1 MAFTVQREQRNHDFA
16 QAGRRA
22 RSMLEQDKK
31 TIEAEEQRAKEYAQ
45 KPVTKPISEPVPQK
59 KKENIS
65 FWEKLLSAFGDA
77 GYSADTTTPLAMTN
91 QAITDDYRKSNMQ
104 ESKTAE
110 AGGNIVKSA
119 AKSAES
125 AYENAAG
132 TFLNKRSGTQIMGV
146 TVADNAVSQ
155 EDKDKADAARKRN
168 QESIYAKADK
178 AAAAAAEASE
188 KAKDNLGG
196 SKAAGAFVDIA
207 SGGLQLGADMAL
219 NALLPG
225 AGLANMGLRSYGSG
239 SREARLDGAS
249 EGEQVAYGAAAAAVD
264 VLTEKIFDVGKLF
277 GGGAADDVAEKLI
290 GKLAK
295 TDAGRSVLRAL
306 TNAVGEGAEEAVAD
320 ILNPAIRTIY
330 DKGAAVKSSYTT
342 AEGAKEMLA
351 QSAYDAMIGA
361 ALSTFGTAA
370 GIVKGID
377 AQKNAALRAGE
388 PAANVN
394 AEASAKPADAE
405 TIAAEAQADAAPVE
419 TAQDAPAAQ
428 EENAAPADIRETG
441 LETRIAGIKGNDT
454 ASVGNA
460 STAMENTLW
469 MRRGTQSEPGWGE
482 TYGTAQEAFNE
493 AMKRI
498 DSGLFS
504 AMEKAVNE
512 AERGINAKENLR
524 LISTMI
530 SAAEFVRHYD
540 VSPAAAATVIINSYH
555 NDALDSI
562 RDRRGDLTD
571 YALEQMRSIDNA
583 VESYGSNPV
592 SENDLSVAQNAEYP
606 GNAEDATGMR
616 EPAQNP
622 TQERATEAG
631 QSTERDANR
640 QPQEYTPEDHID
652 NRSDEYIAK
661 RSTKSFQYNHPELH
675 EHFERVAEDLAPMIY
690 GSMRSDRYKR
700 GKGTITNNSR
710 VVQDVIDKTGLSRP
724 EILRALD
731 AIIKDN
737 GAENYADAKRVEKA
751 LDSLLV
757 DGYTKPNGEY
767 VAPDAAYMEAKSQ
780 ISGGT
785 DPYSWEYYRD
795 NDLSLLLGEIT
806 EEESY
811 NDWRAERDARE
822 AAKAAQEQSQNSDN
836 FADVQQRETETDAG
850 QRGTLPEGQG
860 AKSAEFGYDEA
871 KTQARSLKN
880 LFEKGDRE
888 KLGLTEQDLSHKVEH
903 DAEAEAKA
911 QERFESDYEGE
922 KADLFGEKRDWDKT
936 DTLLADKIM
945 GAELDKAHKSGS
957 MDDYAEVARLVKRWY
972 AQGTDVGQVMQ
983 MRQVLSKS
991 PKLMEAEAIEL
1002 LMDEKRT
1009 RKMSDEQRKKI
1020 LDSVSQNAERL
1031 LSIEKGDVDGVVDLI
1046 KDMSMERR
1054 TNSLWSNKMG
1064 RTMEKALEQA
1074 KKLPDGE
1081 SFLRDI
1087 AASQVR
1093 GIAYDYAKPS
1103 VLEQIKT
1110 YRYLSMLSKPATPA
1124 RNLIGNMVYDP
1135 VEAVSNNI
1143 GVGLDMLLSKCT
1155 GTRSVAVDMS
1165 YLSKAKRKGM
1175 GEARLKSYIEM
1186 GLDASVS
1193 NARGKYGTGGSRSYK
1208 MTGNFLE
1215 RFLSTWEKYSNYA
1228 MVTTDQMQK
1237 GGIQAEA
1244 QRGIDE
1250 LEAKGKVA
1258 KGALD
1263 GRAEETARERTFQND
1278 SKLAQA
1284 TGVVRRGLN
1293 VFSIKDKRGGR
1304 FGVGDLILPF
1314 TNVPGNIASA
1324 AIQYSPAGFINA
1336 GAEVVKVLHKAKA
1349 GTLTAAEQAKAVT
1362 DFGRAF
1368 NGTMG
1373 IALFAVLAGAG
1384 VMNVAGDDDKDKE
1397 ALEKSEGVS
1406 GTQLNLSA
1414 LNRWIAGESTE
1425 WRDGDDLV
1433 SIGFLDPINAQMTYG
1448 ALLADCYEEDG
1459 KITFGDVT
1467 RENLS
1472 SIYQSVMDLPA
1483 MSQFQEIENSLKYS
1497 KADNDGG
1504 KLADATLRYGA
1515 SQVTSFIP
1523 NVVSGVAQ
1531 GIDGTVRDTYNGDT
1545 VWENSLNAMKSKI
1558 PWLRETLP
1566 AALDNWGQ
1574 EKKYT
1579 GTAAENFLNATLN
1592 PGSVTKY
1599 RTSAVNQELY
1609 RLDSL
1614 NIDVKYPEKKTP
1626 SDVSRNG
1633 KKVTLNQDEKRQY
1646 QMAYGQTAYD
1656 NIQKVIQSS
1665 VYKQSSD
1672 AEKAAAIQNLLKVAT
1687 AAGKKKAKLDG
1698 SDTPSWTTKSSGSVA
1713 DNAVYRAKLGTAKDT
1728 LPADARDRNGDV
1740 MQAIIKTV
1748 VGKRGGS
1755 DQLALNVMAQEIE
1768 SGTLAKVE
1776 TAYNGGYELKQIVD
1790 FYQAMY
1796 AKKPGTSQKKY
1807 KKPDLYVWAMQNGY
1821 TAKQFNQLWN
1831 LFGKTKK

>member
-1 MAFTVQREQRNHDFA
+1 MASEFLKQYAKSSREKIDREYGKKA
-16 QAGRRA
+16 YGG
-22 RSMLEQDKK
+22 SKYKMDKVWGQ
-31 TIEAEEQRAKEYAQ
+31 TATQETAAKQ
-45 KPVTKPISEPVPQK
+45 KPVTEPISEPVPQK

-65 FWEKLLSAFGDA
+65 FWEKLLNAFGDA
-77 GYSADTTTPLAMTN
+77 GYSADTTTPLALTN
-91 QAITDDYRKSNMQ
+91 QAISDDYRESNMQ

-110 AGGNIVKSA
+110 TGGNIAKSA
-119 AKSAES
+119 VKSAES

-146 TVADNAVSQ
+146 TVADNAVPQ
-155 EDKDKADAARKRN
+155 EDKDKAEAARKRN

-277 GGGAADDVAEKLI
+277 GGGAADDVAEKLV

-295 TDAGRSVLRAL
+295 TDAGRSVVRAL

-320 ILNPAIRTIY
+320 ILNPAIRAIY
-330 DKGAAVKSSYTT
+330 DKGAAAKSSYTT

-370 GIVKGID
+370 GIAKGID

-394 AEASAKPADAE
+394 AEASAKPAEAE
-405 TIAAEAQADAAPVE
+405 NIAAEAQAEAAPVE

-428 EENAAPADIRETG
+428 EKPQENSTLRMVEEAAG
-441 LETRIAGIKGNDT
+441 L
-454 ASVGNA
+454 
-460 STAMENTLW
+460 
-469 MRRGTQSEPGWGE
+469 
-482 TYGTAQEAFNE
+482 
-493 AMKRI
+493 
-498 DSGLFS
+498 
-504 AMEKAVNE
+504 
-512 AERGINAKENLR
+512 
-524 LISTMI
+524 
-530 SAAEFVRHYD
+530 
-540 VSPAAAATVIINSYH
+540 
-555 NDALDSI
+555 
-562 RDRRGDLTD
+562 
-571 YALEQMRSIDNA
+571 
-583 VESYGSNPV
+583 
-592 SENDLSVAQNAEYP
+592 
-606 GNAEDATGMR
+606 R
-616 EPAQNP
+616 EPAQSP
-622 TQERATEAG
+622 ARERATEAG
-631 QSTERDANR
+631 RSEERDANR

-652 NRSDEYIAK
+652 NRTDEYVAK

-675 EHFERVAEDLAPMIY
+675 EHFERVAEDLTTMIY
-690 GSMRSDRYKR
+690 GSMQSDRHKR
-700 GKGTITNNSR
+700 GEGTITNNSR
-710 VVQDVIDKTGLSRP
+710 VVQHVIDKTDLSRP

-737 GAENYADAKRVEKA
+737 GAENYANAKRVEKA

-767 VAPDAAYMEAKSQ
+767 AAPDAAYMEAKSQ

-795 NDLSLLLGEIT
+795 NGLSLMLGEIT
-806 EEESY
+806 EEEAY
-811 NDWRAERDARE
+811 NDWRAQHDARE
-822 AAKAAQEQSQNSDN
+822 AAKAAQEQSQKTGEIVNESAENAVESQNSDN

-860 AKSAEFGYDEA
+860 AKSAEFGYAEAQTQTRSTDGVLTDDEHA
-871 KTQARSLKN
+871 MEGLRP
-880 LFEKGDRE
+880 EDR
-888 KLGLTEQDLSHKVEH
+888 THKVNH
-903 DAEAEAKA
+903 DEEVNAKA

-922 KADLFGEKRDWDKT
+922 KADLFGEKQDWNDT
-936 DTLLADKIM
+936 DTVL
-945 GAELDKAHKSGS
+945 AHKIIVKEVAKARESGS
-957 MDDYAEVARLVKRWY
+957 KDAYAEVAKLMKEWD
-972 AQGTDVGQVMQ
+972 AHGTEAGQAL
-983 MRQVLSKS
+983 RQRRQLASD
-991 PKLMEAEAIEL
+991 PALMEADAIQL
-1002 LMDEKRT
+1002 LNDSERT

-1020 LDSVSQNAERL
+1020 LDSVSQNAEKLR
-1031 LSIEKGDVDGVVDLI
+1031 SIEKGDVDGVVDLI
-1046 KDMSMERR
+1046 KDMSTERR
-1054 TNSLWSNKMG
+1054 TNGLWSNKMG

-1074 KKLPDGE
+1074 KKLPGGE
-1081 SFLRDI
+1081 AFLRDV

-1103 VLEQIKT
+1103 TLEQIKT
-1110 YRYLSMLSKPATPA
+1110 YRYLSMLSKPATAA
-1124 RNLIGNMVYDP
+1124 RNLVGNMVYDP

-1143 GVGLDMLLSKCT
+1143 GVGLDMLLSKYT
-1155 GTRSVAVDMS
+1155 GTRSVAADKS

-1175 GEARLKSYIEM
+1175 GEATLKSYIET

-1193 NARGKYGTGGSRSYK
+1193 NAQGKYETGGSRSFK

-1228 MVTTDQMQK
+1228 MVTSDQMQK

-1244 QRGIDE
+1244 QRGIDA

-1263 GRAEETARERTFQND
+1263 GRAEETARERTFQNEG
-1278 SKLAQA
+1278 KLAQA
-1284 TGVVRRGLN
+1284 TGVVRRALN
-1293 VFSIKDKRGGR
+1293 VFSIKDKRGGS

-1336 GAEVVKVLHKAKA
+1336 GAEVVKVLNKAKA
-1349 GTLTAAEQAKAVT
+1349 GTLTASEQAKAVT

-1373 IALFAVLAGAG
+1373 IAFFAVLAGAG
-1384 VMNVAGDDDKDKE
+1384 IMNVAGDDDKDKE

-1425 WRDGDDLV
+1425 WRDGDDLI

-1448 ALLADCYEEDG
+1448 ALLADCYKDEG
-1459 KITFGDVT
+1459 LTFANVAGG
-1467 RENLS
+1467 NLES
-1472 SIYQSVMDLPA
+1472 AFQSVMDLPA

-1497 KADNDGG
+1497 KADTTGG
-1504 KLADATLRYGA
+1504 KLADATFRYGA
-1515 SQVTSFIP
+1515 SQATSFVP

-1531 GIDGTVRDTYNGDT
+1531 GVDGTVRDTYNGDT
-1545 VWENSLNAMKSKI
+1545 VWENSLSAMKSKI
-1558 PWLRETLP
+1558 PGLRETLP

-1609 RLDSL
+1609 RLGE
-1614 NIDVKYPEKKTP
+1614 NIDIKYPEKKAP
-1626 SDVSRNG
+1626 NSGNRDGEKVS
-1633 KKVTLNQDEKRQY
+1633 LDQDERRQY

-1656 NIQKVIQSS
+1656 NIQKVIRSS

-1672 AEKAAAIQNLLKVAT
+1672 AEKAAAIQNLLEVAT
-1687 AAGKKKAKLDG
+1687 SAGKKKAKLDG
-1698 SDTPSWTTKSSGSVA
+1698 GDTPAWTTKSTGTIGE
-1713 DNAVYRAKLGTAKDT
+1713 NAVYKAMLGTAKDA
-1728 LPADARDRNGDV
+1728 LPEDKRT
-1740 MQAIIKTV
+1740 KTGNV
-1748 VGKRGGS
+1748 LQSVLKTAGNKRGG
-1755 DQLALNVMAQEIE
+1755 DNLMLNIMAQQLSE
-1768 SGTLAKVE
+1768 GTQDKFE
-1776 TAYNGGYELKQIVD
+1776 TAYNGGYELKQIVN
-1790 FYQAMY
+1790 FYQAKY
-1796 AKKPGTSQKKY
+1796 ATKPGTSQRKY
-1807 KKPDLYVWAMQNGY
+1807 KKADLYAWAMQNGY
-1821 TAKQFNQLWN
+1821 TAKQFNQLWK
-1831 LFGKTKK
+1831 LFS

>member
-31 TIEAEEQRAKEYAQ
+31 TLEAEEQRAKEYAQ

-65 FWEKLLSAFGDA
+65 FWEKLLNAFGDA
-77 GYSADTTTPLAMTN
+77 GYSADTTTPLALTN
-91 QAITDDYRKSNMQ
+91 QAITDDYRESNMQ

-110 AGGNIVKSA
+110 AGGNIAKSA

-146 TVADNAVSQ
+146 TVADNAVPQ
-155 EDKDKADAARKRN
+155 EDKDKAEAARQRN
-168 QESIYAKADK
+168 QKNIYAKADK

-188 KAKDNLGG
+188 KAKENLGG

-225 AGLANMGLRSYGSG
+225 AGLVNMGLRSYGSG

-295 TDAGRSVLRAL
+295 TDAGRSVVRAL

-320 ILNPAIRTIY
+320 ILNPAIRAIY
-330 DKGAAVKSSYTT
+330 DNGEAAKKNYTT

-377 AQKNAALRAGE
+377 AQKNSALRAGE
-388 PAANVN
+388 PAASVN
-394 AEASAKPADAE
+394 AEASAKPAEAE
-405 TIAAEAQADAAPVE
+405 TIAAEAQAEAAPVE
-419 TAQDAPAAQ
+419 TTQAEDSQATVRTLLKKGIISNSEANRVLADA
-428 EENAAPADIRETG
+428 G
-441 LETRIAGIKGNDT
+441 LRAEFERQT
-454 ASVGNA
+454 
-460 STAMENTLW
+460 
-469 MRRGTQSEPGWGE
+469 GE
-482 TYGTAQEAFNE
+482 TLTGTKSDQRAQI
-493 AMKRI
+493 KRVALTQNI
-498 DSGLFS
+498 TGETAKSEEQSQKTG
-504 AMEKAVNE
+504 EIVNE
-512 AERGINAKENLR
+512 SAE
-524 LISTMI
+524 
-530 SAAEFVRHYD
+530 
-540 VSPAAAATVIINSYH
+540 
-555 NDALDSI
+555 
-562 RDRRGDLTD
+562 
-571 YALEQMRSIDNA
+571 NA
-583 VESYGSNPV
+583 VE
-592 SENDLSVAQNAEYP
+592 AQ
-606 GNAEDATGMR
+606 
-616 EPAQNP
+616 
-622 TQERATEAG
+622 
-631 QSTERDANR
+631 
-640 QPQEYTPEDHID
+640 
-652 NRSDEYIAK
+652 K
-661 RSTKSFQYNHPELH
+661 
-675 EHFERVAEDLAPMIY
+675 
-690 GSMRSDRYKR
+690 
-700 GKGTITNNSR
+700 
-710 VVQDVIDKTGLSRP
+710 
-724 EILRALD
+724 
-731 AIIKDN
+731 
-737 GAENYADAKRVEKA
+737 
-751 LDSLLV
+751 
-757 DGYTKPNGEY
+757 
-767 VAPDAAYMEAKSQ
+767 
-780 ISGGT
+780 
-785 DPYSWEYYRD
+785 
-795 NDLSLLLGEIT
+795 
-806 EEESY
+806 
-811 NDWRAERDARE
+811 
-822 AAKAAQEQSQNSDN
+822 SDN

-880 LFEKGDRE
+880 LFEKGDLK

-957 MDDYAEVARLVKRWY
+957 MEDYAEVARLVKRWY

-991 PKLMEAEAIEL
+991 PKLMEAAAIEL

-1009 RKMSDEQRKKI
+1009 RKMTAEKRKEL
-1020 LDSVSQNAERL
+1020 LDAVTENANRLKDIPEGDTAEVVS
-1031 LSIEKGDVDGVVDLI
+1031 LI
-1046 KDMSMERR
+1046 KDLSSIRKTNGMWFGGVERR
-1054 TNSLWSNKMG
+1054 MSKAMNGALDYAAG
-1064 RTMEKALEQA
+1064 MEG
-1074 KKLPDGE
+1074 GE
-1081 SFLRDI
+1081 AFLREI
-1087 AASQVR
+1087 AATQIVN
-1093 GIAYDYAKPS
+1093 IARDYALPS
-1103 VLEQIKT
+1103 HLERLKT
-1110 YRYLSMLSKPATPA
+1110 WRYLSMLSKPATAA
-1124 RNLIGNMVYDP
+1124 RNYVGNNVMNVVD
-1135 VEAVSNNI
+1135 ATSQNC
-1143 GVGLDMLLSKCT
+1143 GVPLDMLLSRYT
-1155 GTRSVAVDMS
+1155 GVRAVPFDKG
-1165 YLSKAKRKGM
+1165 LAGKDRKKGADDA
-1175 GEARLKSYIEM
+1175 GIKSFIEV
-1186 GLDASVS
+1186 GLDADTS
-1193 NARGKYGTGGSRSYK
+1193 GSRSKMETKTGRTNK
-1208 MTGNFLE
+1208 MTGNFIE
-1215 RFLSTWEKYSNYA
+1215 RLVSTFEKYSNYA
-1228 MVTTDQMQK
+1228 MVTTDQRQK
-1237 GGIQAEA
+1237 GGIEAEA
-1244 QRGIDE
+1244 QRGIRE
-1250 LEAKGKVA
+1250 LERAGKVN

-1263 GRAEETARERTFQND
+1263 SRPQELAKERTFQND
-1278 SKLAQA
+1278 SKIAQA
-1284 TGVVRRGLN
+1284 TGIVRRGLN
-1293 VFSIKDKRGGR
+1293 VFSIKDKRGGS
-1304 FGVGDLILPF
+1304 FGAGDINLPF
-1314 TNVPGNIASA
+1314 TSVPGNIADMA
-1324 AIQYSPAGFINA
+1324 FQYSPFGFIRA
-1336 GAEVVKVLHKAKA
+1336 GAEITNVISRIKGAQLTAEERESVQNKLERAYKRAESGELTKEEHAALWRDVASVIRKSSGVELTPKQRDSLKKAVDQYLTHAQNGAKAQCEAAVSEMANLLAKAKA
-1349 GTLTAAEQAKAVT
+1349 GALTAPEQAKAVT

-1373 IALFAVLAGAG
+1373 IAFFAVLAGAG
-1384 VMNVAGDDDKDKE
+1384 IMKVAGDDDKDKE
-1397 ALEKSEGVS
+1397 ALEKSEGVT
-1406 GTQLNLSA
+1406 GTQLNTSA
-1414 LNRWIAGESTE
+1414 LVRLISGGSAKWQ
-1425 WRDGDDLV
+1425 DGDTLV

-1459 KITFGDVT
+1459 KITFVDVT

-1472 SIYQSVMDLPA
+1472 SIYQSVMDLPV
-1483 MSQFQEIENSLKYS
+1483 MSQFQEIENSIKYS

-1504 KLADATLRYGA
+1504 KLADAALRYGA
-1515 SQVTSFIP
+1515 SQATSFIP
-1523 NVVSGVAQ
+1523 NIVSGVAQ
-1531 GIDGTVRDTYNGDT
+1531 GVDGTVRDTYNGDT
-1545 VWENSLNAMKSKI
+1545 TWENGLNAMKSKI

-1599 RTSAVNQELY
+1599 RTSDVNQELY

-1672 AEKAAAIQNLLKVAT
+1672 AEKAAAIQNLLEVAT

-1698 SDTPSWTTKSSGSVA
+1698 GETPSWTTKSDGSVA

-1755 DQLALNVMAQEIE
+1755 DQLALNVMAQQLKD
-1768 SGTLAKVE
+1768 GTQEKVE

-1790 FYQAMY
+1790 FYQKKY

-1807 KKPDLYVWAMQNGY
+1807 KKEDLYAWAMQNGY
-1821 TAKQFNQLWN
+1821 TAKQFNQLWK
-1831 LFGKTKK
+1831 LFPG

>member
-1 MAFTVQREQRNHDFA
+1 MASDFLKQYAKSSREKIDREYGKKAYGGSKYKMDKVWGQTA
-16 QAGRRA
+16 T
-22 RSMLEQDKK
+22 QD
-31 TIEAEEQRAKEYAQ
+31 TAAKQ

-65 FWEKLLSAFGDA
+65 FWEKLLNAFGDA
-77 GYSADTTTPLAMTN
+77 GYSADTTTPLALTN
-91 QAITDDYRKSNMQ
+91 QAISDDYRKSNMQ

-110 AGGNIVKSA
+110 AGGNI
-119 AKSAES
+119 AKSAYEGAKS

-146 TVADNAVSQ
+146 TVADNAVPQ
-155 EDKDKADAARKRN
+155 EDKDKAEAARKRN

-225 AGLANMGLRSYGSG
+225 VGLANMGLRSYGSG

-295 TDAGRSVLRAL
+295 TDAGRSVVRAL

-320 ILNPAIRTIY
+320 ILNPAIRAIY
-330 DKGAAVKSSYTT
+330 DKGAAAKSSYTT

-361 ALSTFGTAA
+361 VLSTFGTAA
-370 GIVKGID
+370 GIAKGID

-388 PAANVN
+388 PAASVN
-394 AEASAKPADAE
+394 AEASAKPAEAE
-405 TIAAEAQADAAPVE
+405 NIAAEAQAEAAPVE
-419 TAQDAPAAQ
+419 TAQVEDSQATVRTLLKKGIISNSEANRVLADA
-428 EENAAPADIRETG
+428 G
-441 LETRIAGIKGNDT
+441 LRTEFERQT
-454 ASVGNA
+454 
-460 STAMENTLW
+460 
-469 MRRGTQSEPGWGE
+469 GE
-482 TYGTAQEAFNE
+482 TLTGTKADQRAQI
-493 AMKRI
+493 KRVALTQNI
-498 DSGLFS
+498 TGETAKSEEQSQKTG
-504 AMEKAVNE
+504 EIVNE
-512 AERGINAKENLR
+512 SAE
-524 LISTMI
+524 
-530 SAAEFVRHYD
+530 
-540 VSPAAAATVIINSYH
+540 
-555 NDALDSI
+555 
-562 RDRRGDLTD
+562 
-571 YALEQMRSIDNA
+571 NA
-583 VESYGSNPV
+583 VE
-592 SENDLSVAQNAEYP
+592 A
-606 GNAEDATGMR
+606 
-616 EPAQNP
+616 
-622 TQERATEAG
+622 
-631 QSTERDANR
+631 
-640 QPQEYTPEDHID
+640 
-652 NRSDEYIAK
+652 
-661 RSTKSFQYNHPELH
+661 
-675 EHFERVAEDLAPMIY
+675 
-690 GSMRSDRYKR
+690 
-700 GKGTITNNSR
+700 
-710 VVQDVIDKTGLSRP
+710 
-724 EILRALD
+724 
-731 AIIKDN
+731 
-737 GAENYADAKRVEKA
+737 
-751 LDSLLV
+751 
-757 DGYTKPNGEY
+757 
-767 VAPDAAYMEAKSQ
+767 
-780 ISGGT
+780 
-785 DPYSWEYYRD
+785 
-795 NDLSLLLGEIT
+795 
-806 EEESY
+806 
-811 NDWRAERDARE
+811 
-822 AAKAAQEQSQNSDN
+822 QNSDN
-836 FADVQQRETETDAG
+836 FADVQQREAETDAG

-871 KTQARSLKN
+871 RTQTHSTDGVLTDDERAMQGLRP
-880 LFEKGDRE
+880 EDR
-888 KLGLTEQDLSHKVEH
+888 THKVNH
-903 DAEAEAKA
+903 DEEVNAKA

-922 KADLFGEKRDWDKT
+922 KADLFGTKQDWDDT
-936 DTLLADKIM
+936 DTVL
-945 GAELDKAHKSGS
+945 AHKIIVKEVAKARESGS
-957 MDDYAEVARLVKRWY
+957 KDAYAEVAKLMKEWD
-972 AQGTDVGQVMQ
+972 AHGTEAGQAL
-983 MRQVLSKS
+983 RQRRQFASD
-991 PKLMEAEAIEL
+991 PALMEADAIQL
-1002 LMDEKRT
+1002 LSDSERT

-1020 LDSVSQNAERL
+1020 LDSVSQNAEKLRSL
-1031 LSIEKGDVDGVVDLI
+1031 EKGDVDGVVDLI
-1046 KDMSMERR
+1046 KGMSTERR
-1054 TNSLWSNKMG
+1054 TNGLWSNKMG

-1074 KKLPDGE
+1074 KKLPGGE
-1081 SFLRDI
+1081 AFLRDV

-1103 VLEQIKT
+1103 TLEQIKA
-1110 YRYLSMLSKPATPA
+1110 YRYLSMLSKPATPG
-1124 RNLIGNMVYDP
+1124 RNLVGNMVYDP

-1143 GVGLDMLLSKCT
+1143 GVGLDMLLSKYT
-1155 GTRSVAVDMS
+1155 GTRSVAADKS
-1165 YLSKAKRKGM
+1165 YFSKTKRKGM
-1175 GEARLKSYIEM
+1175 GEATLKSYIET

-1193 NARGKYGTGGSRSYK
+1193 NAQGKYETGGSRSFK

-1244 QRGIDE
+1244 QRGIDA

-1263 GRAEETARERTFQND
+1263 GRAEEIARERTFQNEG
-1278 SKLAQA
+1278 KLAQA
-1284 TGVVRRGLN
+1284 TGVVRRALN
-1293 VFSIKDKRGGR
+1293 VFSIKDKRGGS

-1336 GAEVVKVLHKAKA
+1336 GAEVVKVLNKAKA
-1349 GTLTAAEQAKAVT
+1349 GTLTASEQAKAVT

-1373 IALFAVLAGAG
+1373 IAFFAVLAGAG
-1384 VMNVAGDDDKDKE
+1384 IMNVAGDDDKDKE

-1448 ALLADCYEEDG
+1448 ALLADCYKDEG
-1459 KITFGDVT
+1459 LTFANVAGG
-1467 RENLS
+1467 NLES
-1472 SIYQSVMDLPA
+1472 AFQSVMDLPA

-1497 KADNDGG
+1497 KADTTGG
-1504 KLADATLRYGA
+1504 KLADATFRYGA
-1515 SQVTSFIP
+1515 SQATSFVP

-1531 GIDGTVRDTYNGDT
+1531 GVDGTVRDTYNGDT
-1545 VWENSLNAMKSKI
+1545 VWENSLSAMKSKI
-1558 PWLRETLP
+1558 PGLRETLP

-1609 RLDSL
+1609 RLGE
-1614 NIDVKYPEKKTP
+1614 NIDIKYPEKKAP
-1626 SDVSRNG
+1626 NSGNRDGEKVS
-1633 KKVTLNQDEKRQY
+1633 LDQDERRQY

-1656 NIQKVIQSS
+1656 NIQKVIRSS

-1672 AEKAAAIQNLLKVAT
+1672 AEKAAAIQNLLEVAT
-1687 AAGKKKAKLDG
+1687 SAGKKKAKLDG
-1698 SDTPSWTTKSSGSVA
+1698 GDTPAWTTKSTGTIGE
-1713 DNAVYRAKLGTAKDT
+1713 NAVYKAMLGTAKDA
-1728 LPADARDRNGDV
+1728 LPEDKRT
-1740 MQAIIKTV
+1740 KTGNV
-1748 VGKRGGS
+1748 LQSVLKTAGNKRGG
-1755 DQLALNVMAQEIE
+1755 DNLMLNIMAQQLSE
-1768 SGTLAKVE
+1768 GTQDKFE

-1790 FYQAMY
+1790 FYQAKY
-1796 AKKPGTSQKKY
+1796 ATKPGTSQRKY
-1807 KKPDLYVWAMQNGY
+1807 KKADLYAWAMQNGY
-1821 TAKQFNQLWN
+1821 TAKQFNQLWK
-1831 LFGKTKK
+1831 LFS

>member
-1 MAFTVQREQRNHDFA
+1 MASEFLKQYAKSSREKIDREYGKKA
-16 QAGRRA
+16 YGG
-22 RSMLEQDKK
+22 SKYKMDKVWGQ
-31 TIEAEEQRAKEYAQ
+31 TATQETAAKQ
-45 KPVTKPISEPVPQK
+45 KPVTEPISEPVPQK

-65 FWEKLLSAFGDA
+65 FWEKLLNAFGDA
-77 GYSADTTTPLAMTN
+77 GYSADTTTPLALTN
-91 QAITDDYRKSNMQ
+91 QAISDDYRESNMQ

-110 AGGNIVKSA
+110 TGGNIAKSA
-119 AKSAES
+119 VKSAES

-146 TVADNAVSQ
+146 TVADNAVPQ
-155 EDKDKADAARKRN
+155 EDKDKAEAARKRN

-277 GGGAADDVAEKLI
+277 GGGAADDVAEKLV

-295 TDAGRSVLRAL
+295 TDAGRSVVRAL

-320 ILNPAIRTIY
+320 ILNPAIRAIY
-330 DKGAAVKSSYTT
+330 DKGAAAKSSYTT

-370 GIVKGID
+370 GIAKGID

-394 AEASAKPADAE
+394 AEASAKPAEAE
-405 TIAAEAQADAAPVE
+405 NIAAEAQAEAAPVE

-428 EENAAPADIRETG
+428 EKPQENSTLRMVEEAAG
-441 LETRIAGIKGNDT
+441 L
-454 ASVGNA
+454 
-460 STAMENTLW
+460 
-469 MRRGTQSEPGWGE
+469 
-482 TYGTAQEAFNE
+482 
-493 AMKRI
+493 
-498 DSGLFS
+498 
-504 AMEKAVNE
+504 
-512 AERGINAKENLR
+512 
-524 LISTMI
+524 
-530 SAAEFVRHYD
+530 
-540 VSPAAAATVIINSYH
+540 
-555 NDALDSI
+555 
-562 RDRRGDLTD
+562 
-571 YALEQMRSIDNA
+571 
-583 VESYGSNPV
+583 
-592 SENDLSVAQNAEYP
+592 
-606 GNAEDATGMR
+606 R
-616 EPAQNP
+616 EPAQSP
-622 TQERATEAG
+622 ARERATEAG
-631 QSTERDANR
+631 RSEERDANR

-652 NRSDEYIAK
+652 NRTDEYVAK
-661 RSTKSFQYNHPELH
+661 RSTKSFQYNRPELH
-675 EHFERVAEDLAPMIY
+675 EHFERVAEDLTTMIY
-690 GSMRSDRYKR
+690 GSMQSDRHKR
-700 GKGTITNNSR
+700 GEGTITNNSR
-710 VVQDVIDKTGLSRP
+710 VVQHVIDKTDLSRP

-737 GAENYADAKRVEKA
+737 GAENYANAKRVEKA

-767 VAPDAAYMEAKSQ
+767 AAPDAAYMEAKSQ

-785 DPYSWEYYRD
+785 DPYSREYYRD
-795 NDLSLLLGEIT
+795 NDLSLMLGEIT
-806 EEESY
+806 EEEAY
-811 NDWRAERDARE
+811 NDWRAQHDARE
-822 AAKAAQEQSQNSDN
+822 AAKAAQEQSQKTGEIVNESAENAVESQNSDN

-860 AKSAEFGYDEA
+860 AKSAEFGYAEAQTQTRSTDGVLTDDEHA
-871 KTQARSLKN
+871 MEGLRP
-880 LFEKGDRE
+880 EDR
-888 KLGLTEQDLSHKVEH
+888 THKVNH
-903 DAEAEAKA
+903 DEEVNAKA

-922 KADLFGEKRDWDKT
+922 KADLFGEKQDWNDT
-936 DTLLADKIM
+936 DTVL
-945 GAELDKAHKSGS
+945 AHKIIVKEVAKARESGS
-957 MDDYAEVARLVKRWY
+957 KDAYAEVAKLMKEWD
-972 AQGTDVGQVMQ
+972 AHGTEAGQAL
-983 MRQVLSKS
+983 RQRRQLASD
-991 PKLMEAEAIEL
+991 PALMEADAIQL
-1002 LMDEKRT
+1002 LNDSERT

-1020 LDSVSQNAERL
+1020 LDSVSQNAEKLR
-1031 LSIEKGDVDGVVDLI
+1031 SIEKGDVDGVVDLI
-1046 KDMSMERR
+1046 KDMSTERR
-1054 TNSLWSNKMG
+1054 TNGLWSNKMG

-1074 KKLPDGE
+1074 KKLPGGE
-1081 SFLRDI
+1081 AFLRDV

-1103 VLEQIKT
+1103 TLEQIKT
-1110 YRYLSMLSKPATPA
+1110 YRYLSMLSKPATAA
-1124 RNLIGNMVYDP
+1124 RNLVGNMVYDP

-1143 GVGLDMLLSKCT
+1143 GVGLDMLLSKYT
-1155 GTRSVAVDMS
+1155 GTRSVAADKS

-1175 GEARLKSYIEM
+1175 GEATLKSYIET

-1193 NARGKYGTGGSRSYK
+1193 NAQGKYETGGSRSFK

-1228 MVTTDQMQK
+1228 MVTSDQMQK

-1244 QRGIDE
+1244 QRGIDA

-1263 GRAEETARERTFQND
+1263 GRAEETARERTFQNEG
-1278 SKLAQA
+1278 KLAQA
-1284 TGVVRRGLN
+1284 TGVVRRALN
-1293 VFSIKDKRGGR
+1293 VFSIKDKRGGS

-1336 GAEVVKVLHKAKA
+1336 GAEVVKVLNKAKA
-1349 GTLTAAEQAKAVT
+1349 GTLTASEQAKAVT

-1373 IALFAVLAGAG
+1373 IAFFAVLAGAG
-1384 VMNVAGDDDKDKE
+1384 IMNVAGDDDKDKE

-1448 ALLADCYEEDG
+1448 ALLADCYKDEG
-1459 KITFGDVT
+1459 LTFANVAGG
-1467 RENLS
+1467 NLES
-1472 SIYQSVMDLPA
+1472 AFQSVMDLPA

-1497 KADNDGG
+1497 KADTTGG
-1504 KLADATLRYGA
+1504 KLADATFRYGA
-1515 SQVTSFIP
+1515 SQATSFVP

-1531 GIDGTVRDTYNGDT
+1531 GVDGTVRDTYNGDT
-1545 VWENSLNAMKSKI
+1545 VWENSLSAMKSKI
-1558 PWLRETLP
+1558 PGLRETLP

-1609 RLDSL
+1609 RLGE
-1614 NIDVKYPEKKTP
+1614 NIDIKYPEKKAP
-1626 SDVSRNG
+1626 NSGNRDGEKVS
-1633 KKVTLNQDEKRQY
+1633 LDQDERRQC

-1656 NIQKVIQSS
+1656 NIQKVIRSS

-1672 AEKAAAIQNLLKVAT
+1672 AEKAAAIQNLLEVAT
-1687 AAGKKKAKLDG
+1687 SAGKKKAKLDG
-1698 SDTPSWTTKSSGSVA
+1698 GDTPAWTTKSTGTIGE
-1713 DNAVYRAKLGTAKDT
+1713 NAVYKAMLGTAKDA
-1728 LPADARDRNGDV
+1728 LPEDKRT
-1740 MQAIIKTV
+1740 KTGNV
-1748 VGKRGGS
+1748 LQSVLKTAGNKRGG
-1755 DQLALNVMAQEIE
+1755 DNLMLNIMAQQLSE
-1768 SGTLAKVE
+1768 GTQDKFE

-1790 FYQAMY
+1790 FYQAKY
-1796 AKKPGTSQKKY
+1796 ATKPGTSQRKY
-1807 KKPDLYVWAMQNGY
+1807 KKADLYAWAMQNGY
-1821 TAKQFNQLWN
+1821 TAKQFNQLWK
-1831 LFGKTKK
+1831 LFS

>member
-1 MAFTVQREQRNHDFA
+1 MASDFLKQYAKSSREKIDREYGKKAYGGSKYKMDKVWGQTAA
-16 QAGRRA
+16 QDTA
-22 RSMLEQDKK
+22 
-31 TIEAEEQRAKEYAQ
+31 AEQ
-45 KPVTKPISEPVPQK
+45 KPVIEPISEPVPQK

-65 FWEKLLSAFGDA
+65 FWEKLLNAFGDA
-77 GYSADTTTPLAMTN
+77 GYSSDTTTPLALTN
-91 QAITDDYRKSNMQ
+91 QAITDDYRESNMQ

-110 AGGNIVKSA
+110 AGGNIAKSA
-119 AKSAES
+119 VKSAES

-155 EDKDKADAARKRN
+155 EDKDKAEAARKRN

-188 KAKDNLGG
+188 KAKENLGG

-306 TNAVGEGAEEAVAD
+306 TNAVGEGAEEAVSD
-320 ILNPAIRTIY
+320 ILNPAIRAIY
-330 DKGAAVKSSYTT
+330 DKGAAAKSSYTT

-370 GIVKGID
+370 GIAKGLD

-394 AEASAKPADAE
+394 AEARAKPAEAE
-405 TIAAEAQADAAPVE
+405 TIAAEAQAEAAPVE
-419 TAQDAPAAQ
+419 TTQAEDSQATVRALLKKGIISNSEANRVLADAGLRAEFERQTGETLTGTKSDQRAQIKRVALTQNITGETAKSEEQSQKTGEIVNGSA
-428 EENAAPADIRETG
+428 ENA
-441 LETRIAGIKGNDT
+441 
-454 ASVGNA
+454 V
-460 STAMENTLW
+460 
-469 MRRGTQSEPGWGE
+469 
-482 TYGTAQEAFNE
+482 
-493 AMKRI
+493 
-498 DSGLFS
+498 
-504 AMEKAVNE
+504 
-512 AERGINAKENLR
+512 
-524 LISTMI
+524 
-530 SAAEFVRHYD
+530 
-540 VSPAAAATVIINSYH
+540 
-555 NDALDSI
+555 DA
-562 RDRRGDLTD
+562 
-571 YALEQMRSIDNA
+571 
-583 VESYGSNPV
+583 
-592 SENDLSVAQNAEYP
+592 
-606 GNAEDATGMR
+606 
-616 EPAQNP
+616 
-622 TQERATEAG
+622 
-631 QSTERDANR
+631 
-640 QPQEYTPEDHID
+640 
-652 NRSDEYIAK
+652 
-661 RSTKSFQYNHPELH
+661 
-675 EHFERVAEDLAPMIY
+675 
-690 GSMRSDRYKR
+690 
-700 GKGTITNNSR
+700 
-710 VVQDVIDKTGLSRP
+710 
-724 EILRALD
+724 
-731 AIIKDN
+731 
-737 GAENYADAKRVEKA
+737 
-751 LDSLLV
+751 
-757 DGYTKPNGEY
+757 
-767 VAPDAAYMEAKSQ
+767 
-780 ISGGT
+780 
-785 DPYSWEYYRD
+785 
-795 NDLSLLLGEIT
+795 
-806 EEESY
+806 
-811 NDWRAERDARE
+811 
-822 AAKAAQEQSQNSDN
+822 QNSDN
-836 FADVQQRETETDAG
+836 FADVQQRDAETDAG

-871 KTQARSLKN
+871 RTQTRSTDGVLTDDERAMEG
-880 LFEKGDRE
+880 LRPEDR
-888 KLGLTEQDLSHKVEH
+888 THKVNH
-903 DAEAEAKA
+903 DEEVNAKA

-922 KADLFGEKRDWDKT
+922 KADLFGEKQDWDDT
-936 DTLLADKIM
+936 DTVL
-945 GAELDKAHKSGS
+945 AHKIIVKEVAKARESGS
-957 MDDYAEVARLVKRWY
+957 KDAYAEVAKLMKEWD
-972 AQGTDVGQVMQ
+972 AHGTEAGQAL
-983 MRQVLSKS
+983 RQRRQLASD
-991 PKLMEAEAIEL
+991 PALMEADAIQL
-1002 LMDEKRT
+1002 LNDSERT

-1020 LDSVSQNAERL
+1020 LDSVSQNAEKLR
-1031 LSIEKGDVDGVVDLI
+1031 SIEKGDVDGVVDLI
-1046 KDMSMERR
+1046 KDMSTERR

-1081 SFLRDI
+1081 AFLRDI

-1103 VLEQIKT
+1103 TLEQIKT
-1110 YRYLSMLSKPATPA
+1110 YRYLSMLSKPATPG

-1143 GVGLDMLLSKCT
+1143 GVWLDMLLSKYT
-1155 GTRSVAVDMS
+1155 GTRSVAADKS
-1165 YLSKAKRKGM
+1165 YFSKTKRKGM

-1193 NARGKYGTGGSRSYK
+1193 NARGKYETGGSRSYK

-1244 QRGIDE
+1244 QRGIDA

-1263 GRAEETARERTFQND
+1263 GRAEEIARERTFQND

-1284 TGVVRRGLN
+1284 TGIVRRGLN
-1293 VFSIKDKRGGR
+1293 VFSIKDKHGGS

-1336 GAEVVKVLHKAKA
+1336 GAEVVKVLNKAKA

-1448 ALLADCYEEDG
+1448 ALLADCYKDDG

-1515 SQVTSFIP
+1515 SQATSFIP
-1523 NVVSGVAQ
+1523 NIVSGIGQ
-1531 GIDGTVRDTYNGDT
+1531 GVDGKVRDTYNGDT
-1545 VWENSLNAMKSKI
+1545 TGENAWRAVKNKTIFLRKTNPVAIDSWGNEKTYGDSAAM
-1558 PWLRETLP
+1558 
-1566 AALDNWGQ
+1566 
-1574 EKKYT
+1574 
-1579 GTAAENFLNATLN
+1579 NFLNATLN
-1592 PGSVTKY
+1592 PGRVTKY
-1599 RTSAVNQELY
+1599 RTDAVNQELY
-1609 RLDSL
+1609 RLGEETE
-1614 NIDVKYPEKKTP
+1614 IKYPDRRAPT
-1626 SDVSRNG
+1626 SANRDG
-1633 KKVTLNQDEKRQY
+1633 KSVTLTEAERRKY
-1646 QMAYGQTAYD
+1646 QAAYGKTAHAD
-1656 NIQKVIQSS
+1656 IQKVISS
-1665 VYKQSSD
+1665 AVYKQASD
-1672 AEKAAAIQNLLKVAT
+1672 AEKAEAIRNLFTAAT
-1687 AAGKKKAKLDG
+1687 ANAKKQTRLDG
-1698 SDTPSWTTKSSGSVA
+1698 GDTPAWTTKSTGTIGE
-1713 DNAVYRAKLGTAKDT
+1713 NAVFKAMLGTAKDA
-1728 LPADARDRNGDV
+1728 LPEDKRT
-1740 MQAIIKTV
+1740 KTGNV
-1748 VGKRGGS
+1748 LQSVLKTAGNKRGG
-1755 DQLALNVMAQEIE
+1755 DNLMLNIMAQQLSE
-1768 SGTLAKVE
+1768 GTQDKFE
-1776 TAYNGGYELKQIVD
+1776 TAYNGGYELKKIVD
-1790 FYQAMY
+1790 FYQAKY
-1796 AKKPGTSQKKY
+1796 ATKPGTSQRKY
-1807 KKPDLYVWAMQNGY
+1807 KKADLYAWAMQNGY
-1821 TAKQFNQLWN
+1821 TAKQFNQLWK
-1831 LFGKTKK
+1831 LFS

>member
-1 MAFTVQREQRNHDFA
+1 MAFKKATISIDDWLKSTGATERPRA
-16 QAGRRA
+16 Q
-22 RSMLEQDKK
+22 QD
-31 TIEAEEQRAKEYAQ
+31 TADAQ
-45 KPVTKPISEPVPQK
+45 KPVIEPISEPVPQK

-65 FWEKLLSAFGDA
+65 FWEKLLNAFGDA
-77 GYSADTTTPLAMTN
+77 GYSADTTTPLALTN

-119 AKSAES
+119 VKGAES

-146 TVADNAVSQ
+146 TVADNAVPQ
-155 EDKDKADAARKRN
+155 EDKDKAEAARQRN
-168 QESIYAKADK
+168 QKNIYAKADK
-178 AAAAAAEASE
+178 AAEAAAEASE

-320 ILNPAIRTIY
+320 ILNPAIRAIY
-330 DKGAAVKSSYTT
+330 DKGSAAKSSYTT

-394 AEASAKPADAE
+394 AEASAKPEDAE
-405 TIAAEAQADAAPVE
+405 TIAAEAQADATPVE

-428 EENAAPADIRETG
+428 EKPQENSTLRMVEEAAG
-441 LETRIAGIKGNDT
+441 L
-454 ASVGNA
+454 
-460 STAMENTLW
+460 
-469 MRRGTQSEPGWGE
+469 
-482 TYGTAQEAFNE
+482 
-493 AMKRI
+493 
-498 DSGLFS
+498 
-504 AMEKAVNE
+504 
-512 AERGINAKENLR
+512 
-524 LISTMI
+524 
-530 SAAEFVRHYD
+530 
-540 VSPAAAATVIINSYH
+540 
-555 NDALDSI
+555 
-562 RDRRGDLTD
+562 
-571 YALEQMRSIDNA
+571 
-583 VESYGSNPV
+583 
-592 SENDLSVAQNAEYP
+592 
-606 GNAEDATGMR
+606 R
-616 EPAQNP
+616 EPAQIP
-622 TQERATEAG
+622 AHERATEAG
-631 QSTERDANR
+631 Q
-640 QPQEYTPEDHID
+640 
-652 NRSDEYIAK
+652 
-661 RSTKSFQYNHPELH
+661 
-675 EHFERVAEDLAPMIY
+675 RV
-690 GSMRSDRYKR
+690 
-700 GKGTITNNSR
+700 
-710 VVQDVIDKTGLSRP
+710 
-724 EILRALD
+724 
-731 AIIKDN
+731 
-737 GAENYADAKRVEKA
+737 
-751 LDSLLV
+751 
-757 DGYTKPNGEY
+757 
-767 VAPDAAYMEAKSQ
+767 
-780 ISGGT
+780 
-785 DPYSWEYYRD
+785 
-795 NDLSLLLGEIT
+795 
-806 EEESY
+806 
-811 NDWRAERDARE
+811 
-822 AAKAAQEQSQNSDN
+822 
-836 FADVQQRETETDAG
+836 
-850 QRGTLPEGQG
+850 TLPEGQG

-871 KTQARSLKN
+871 RTQTHSTDGVLTDDERAMEGLRP
-880 LFEKGDRE
+880 EDR
-888 KLGLTEQDLSHKVEH
+888 THKVNH
-903 DAEAEAKA
+903 DEEVDAKA

-922 KADLFGEKRDWDKT
+922 KADLFGEKQDWDDT
-936 DTLLADKIM
+936 DTVL
-945 GAELDKAHKSGS
+945 AHKIIVKEVAKARESGS
-957 MDDYAEVARLVKRWY
+957 KDAYAEVA
-972 AQGTDVGQVMQ
+972 
-983 MRQVLSKS
+983 
-991 PKLMEAEAIEL
+991 KLMKEWDAHGTEAGQALRQRRQLASDPALMVADAIQL
-1002 LMDEKRT
+1002 LNDSKRT

-1020 LDSVSQNAERL
+1020 LDSVSQNAEKLR
-1031 LSIEKGDVDGVVDLI
+1031 SIEKGDVDGVVDLI
-1046 KDMSMERR
+1046 KDMSTERR

-1081 SFLRDI
+1081 AFLRDI

-1103 VLEQIKT
+1103 TLEQIKT
-1110 YRYLSMLSKPATPA
+1110 YRYLSMLSKPATPG
-1124 RNLIGNMVYDP
+1124 RNLIGNMVSDP
-1135 VEAVSNNI
+1135 SDAVSNNI
-1143 GVGLDMLLSKCT
+1143 GVVLDMLLSKYT
-1155 GTRSVAVDMS
+1155 GTRSVPVDKS
-1165 YLSKAKRKGM
+1165 YFSKAKRKGM
-1175 GEARLKSYIEM
+1175 GEAALKSYIEM

-1244 QRGIDE
+1244 KRGIEE

-1263 GRAEETARERTFQND
+1263 GRAEEIARERTFQND

-1284 TGVVRRGLN
+1284 TGIVRRGLN
-1293 VFSIKDKRGGR
+1293 VFSIKDKQGGR
-1304 FGVGDLILPF
+1304 FGLGDIMLPF
-1314 TNVPGNIASA
+1314 TSVPGNIASA
-1324 AIQYSPAGFINA
+1324 AIQNSPVGFIKA
-1336 GAEVVKVLHKAKA
+1336 GVEIVKVLNKAKA

-1373 IALFAVLAGAG
+1373 IAIFAVLAGAG
-1384 VMNVAGDDDKDKE
+1384 VMNVAGDDDEDKE

-1448 ALLADCYEEDG
+1448 ALLADCYKEDG

-1483 MSQFQEIENSLKYS
+1483 MSQFQEIENSLKNS

-1523 NVVSGVAQ
+1523 NIVSGVAQ
-1531 GIDGTVRDTYNGDT
+1531 GVDGTVRDTYNGDT
-1545 VWENSLNAMKSKI
+1545 VLENGLNAMKSKI
-1558 PWLRETLP
+1558 PGLRGTLP

-1599 RTSAVNQELY
+1599 RTSDVNQELY
-1609 RLDSL
+1609 RLGE
-1614 NIDVKYPEKKTP
+1614 NIDIKYPEKKAP
-1626 SDVSRNG
+1626 NIGNRDG
-1633 KKVTLNQDEKRQY
+1633 EKVPLNQDERRQY

-1672 AEKAAAIQNLLKVAT
+1672 AEKAAAIQNLLEVAT

-1698 SDTPSWTTKSSGSVA
+1698 GETPAWTTKSDGSVA

-1755 DQLALNVMAQEIE
+1755 DQIALNVMAQQLKE
-1768 SGTLAKVE
+1768 GTQEKVE

-1790 FYQAMY
+1790 FYQAMN

-1807 KKPDLYVWAMQNGY
+1807 KKADLYAWAMQNGY

-1831 LFGKTKK
+1831 LFS

>member
-1 MAFTVQREQRNHDFA
+1 MASDFLKQYAKSSREKIDREYGKKAYGGSKYKMDKVWGQTA
-16 QAGRRA
+16 
-22 RSMLEQDKK
+22 EQD
-31 TIEAEEQRAKEYAQ
+31 TAAEQ
-45 KPVTKPISEPVPQK
+45 KPVTKPITEPVPQK

-65 FWEKLLSAFGDA
+65 FWEKLLNAFGDA
-77 GYSADTTTPLAMTN
+77 GYSADTTTPLALTN
-91 QAITDDYRKSNMQ
+91 QAISDDYRKSNMQ

-110 AGGNIVKSA
+110 AVGNIVKSA
-119 AKSAES
+119 VKGAES

-146 TVADNAVSQ
+146 TVADNAVPQ
-155 EDKDKADAARKRN
+155 EDKDKAEAARKRN

-178 AAAAAAEASE
+178 AASAAAEASE

-225 AGLANMGLRSYGSG
+225 AGLANMGLRSYGSW

-320 ILNPAIRTIY
+320 ILNPAIRAIY
-330 DKGAAVKSSYTT
+330 DKGAAAKSSYTT

-394 AEASAKPADAE
+394 AEASAKPAEAE
-405 TIAAEAQADAAPVE
+405 TIAAEAHAEATPAEDSQATVRA
-419 TAQDAPAAQ
+419 
-428 EENAAPADIRETG
+428 
-441 LETRIAGIKGNDT
+441 LLKKGIISN
-454 ASVGNA
+454 S
-460 STAMENTLW
+460 
-469 MRRGTQSEPGWGE
+469 
-482 TYGTAQEAFNE
+482 
-493 AMKRI
+493 
-498 DSGLFS
+498 
-504 AMEKAVNE
+504 E
-512 AERGINAKENLR
+512 AERIIKDAGLR
-524 LISTMI
+524 
-530 SAAEFVRHYD
+530 AEFERQTGETLTGTKSDQRAQIKRV
-540 VSPAAAATVIINSYH
+540 
-555 NDALDSI
+555 ALTQNITGETAKSE
-562 RDRRGDLTD
+562 
-571 YALEQMRSIDNA
+571 EQSQKMGEIVNESAENA
-583 VESYGSNPV
+583 VE
-592 SENDLSVAQNAEYP
+592 AQN
-606 GNAEDATGMR
+606 
-616 EPAQNP
+616 
-622 TQERATEAG
+622 
-631 QSTERDANR
+631 
-640 QPQEYTPEDHID
+640 
-652 NRSDEYIAK
+652 
-661 RSTKSFQYNHPELH
+661 
-675 EHFERVAEDLAPMIY
+675 
-690 GSMRSDRYKR
+690 
-700 GKGTITNNSR
+700 
-710 VVQDVIDKTGLSRP
+710 
-724 EILRALD
+724 
-731 AIIKDN
+731 
-737 GAENYADAKRVEKA
+737 
-751 LDSLLV
+751 
-757 DGYTKPNGEY
+757 
-767 VAPDAAYMEAKSQ
+767 
-780 ISGGT
+780 SG
-785 DPYSWEYYRD
+785 
-795 NDLSLLLGEIT
+795 
-806 EEESY
+806 
-811 NDWRAERDARE
+811 
-822 AAKAAQEQSQNSDN
+822 N
-836 FADVQQRETETDAG
+836 FADVQQREAETDAG
-850 QRGTLPEGQG
+850 QRAALPEGQG

-871 KTQARSLKN
+871 RTQTRSTDGVLTDDERAMEG
-880 LFEKGDRE
+880 LRPEDR
-888 KLGLTEQDLSHKVEH
+888 THKVNH
-903 DAEAEAKA
+903 DEEVNAKA

-922 KADLFGEKRDWDKT
+922 KEDLFGEKQDWDDT
-936 DTLLADKIM
+936 DTVL
-945 GAELDKAHKSGS
+945 AHKIIVKEVAKARESGS
-957 MDDYAEVARLVKRWY
+957 KDAYAEVAKLMKEWD
-972 AQGTDVGQVMQ
+972 AHGTEAGQAL
-983 MRQVLSKS
+983 RQRRQLASD
-991 PKLMEAEAIEL
+991 PALMEADAIQ
-1002 LMDEKRT
+1002 LMNDSART

-1020 LDSVSQNAERL
+1020 LDSVSQNAEKLR
-1031 LSIEKGDVDGVVDLI
+1031 SIEKGDVDGLVDLI
-1046 KDMSMERR
+1046 KSMSTERR

-1081 SFLRDI
+1081 AFLRDV

-1103 VLEQIKT
+1103 TLEQIKT
-1110 YRYLSMLSKPATPA
+1110 YRYLSMLSKPATPG
-1124 RNLIGNMVYDP
+1124 RNLIGNMVSDP
-1135 VEAVSNNI
+1135 SDAVSNNI
-1143 GVGLDMLLSKCT
+1143 GVGLDILLSKYT
-1155 GTRSVAVDMS
+1155 GTRSVPVDKS
-1165 YLSKAKRKGM
+1165 YFSKAKRKGM
-1175 GEARLKSYIEM
+1175 GEAALKSYIEM

-1193 NARGKYGTGGSRSYK
+1193 NARGKYGTGGSRSFK

-1228 MVTTDQMQK
+1228 MVTSDQMQK

-1244 QRGIDE
+1244 KRGIEE

-1263 GRAEETARERTFQND
+1263 GRAEEIARERTFQND

-1284 TGVVRRGLN
+1284 TGIVRRGLN
-1293 VFSIKDKRGGR
+1293 VFSIKDNQGGR
-1304 FGVGDLILPF
+1304 FGLGDIMLPF
-1314 TNVPGNIASA
+1314 TSVPGNIASA
-1324 AIQYSPAGFINA
+1324 AIQNSPAGFIKA
-1336 GAEVVKVLHKAKA
+1336 GAEIVKVLNKAKA
-1349 GTLTAAEQAKAVT
+1349 GTLTASEQAKAVT

-1384 VMNVAGDDDKDKE
+1384 VMNVAGDKDKDKE
-1397 ALEKSEGVS
+1397 ALEKSEGIT

-1414 LNRWIAGESTE
+1414 LNRLIAGESTE

-1448 ALLADCYEEDG
+1448 ALLADCYKEDG

-1504 KLADATLRYGA
+1504 KLADATFRYGA

-1523 NVVSGVAQ
+1523 NIVSGVAQ
-1531 GIDGTVRDTYNGDT
+1531 GVDGTVRDTYNGDT
-1545 VWENSLNAMKSKI
+1545 AWENGLNAMKSKI
-1558 PWLRETLP
+1558 PGLRETLP

-1579 GTAAENFLNATLN
+1579 GTEAENFLNATLN

-1609 RLDSL
+1609 RLGE
-1614 NIDVKYPEKKTP
+1614 NIDIKYPVKKAPNSGNRDGEK
-1626 SDVSRNG
+1626 VS
-1633 KKVTLNQDEKRQY
+1633 LDQDERRQY

-1672 AEKAAAIQNLLKVAT
+1672 AEKAAAIQNLLEVAT
-1687 AAGKKKAKLDG
+1687 AAGKKKANLDG
-1698 SDTPSWTTKSSGSVA
+1698 GDTPAWTTKSSGSVA

-1755 DQLALNVMAQEIE
+1755 DQIALNVMAQKLTEN
-1768 SGTLAKVE
+1768 TQAKVE

-1790 FYQAMY
+1790 FYQAKY
-1796 AKKPGTSQKKY
+1796 ATKPGTSQRKY
-1807 KKPDLYVWAMQNGY
+1807 KKADLYAWAMQNGY
-1821 TAKQFNQLWN
+1821 TAKQFNQLWK
-1831 LFGKTKK
+1831 LFS

>member
-1 MAFTVQREQRNHDFA
+1 MAFKKATISIDDWLKSTGATERPRA
-16 QAGRRA
+16 Q
-22 RSMLEQDKK
+22 QD
-31 TIEAEEQRAKEYAQ
+31 TATEQ
-45 KPVTKPISEPVPQK
+45 KPATKPISEPVPQK

-65 FWEKLLSAFGDA
+65 FWEKLLNAFGDA
-77 GYSADTTTPLAMTN
+77 GYSADTTTPLALTN
-91 QAITDDYRKSNMQ
+91 QAISDDYRESNMQ

-110 AGGNIVKSA
+110 AGGNIAKSA
-119 AKSAES
+119 VKSAES

-146 TVADNAVSQ
+146 TVADNAVPQ
-155 EDKDKADAARKRN
+155 EDKDKAEAARKRN

-295 TDAGRSVLRAL
+295 TDAGRSVVRAL

-320 ILNPAIRTIY
+320 ILNPAIRAIY
-330 DKGAAVKSSYTT
+330 DKGAAAKSSYTT

-370 GIVKGID
+370 GIAKGID

-388 PAANVN
+388 PAASVN
-394 AEASAKPADAE
+394 AEASAKPAEAE
-405 TIAAEAQADAAPVE
+405 NIAAEAQAEPAPAE
-419 TAQDAPAAQ
+419 TVQDVPAAQ
-428 EENAAPADIRETG
+428 EKPQEN
-441 LETRIAGIKGNDT
+441 
-454 ASVGNA
+454 
-460 STAMENTLW
+460 NTLR
-469 MRRGTQSEPGWGE
+469 MVE
-482 TYGTAQEAFNE
+482 EA
-493 AMKRI
+493 A
-498 DSGLFS
+498 GL
-504 AMEKAVNE
+504 
-512 AERGINAKENLR
+512 
-524 LISTMI
+524 
-530 SAAEFVRHYD
+530 
-540 VSPAAAATVIINSYH
+540 
-555 NDALDSI
+555 
-562 RDRRGDLTD
+562 
-571 YALEQMRSIDNA
+571 
-583 VESYGSNPV
+583 
-592 SENDLSVAQNAEYP
+592 
-606 GNAEDATGMR
+606 R
-616 EPAQNP
+616 EPAQSP
-622 TQERATEAG
+622 AQERATEAG
-631 QSTERDANR
+631 QSAERDANR

-652 NRSDEYIAK
+652 NRSDEYVAK

-675 EHFERVAEDLAPMIY
+675 EHFERVAEDLTTMIY
-690 GSMRSDRYKR
+690 GSMQSDRHKR
-700 GKGTITNNSR
+700 GEGTITNNSR
-710 VVQDVIDKTGLSRP
+710 VVQHVIDKTDLSRP

-737 GAENYADAKRVEKA
+737 GAENYANAKRVEKA

-795 NDLSLLLGEIT
+795 NDLSLMLGEIT
-806 EEESY
+806 EEEAY
-811 NDWRAERDARE
+811 NDWRAQRDARE
-822 AAKAAQEQSQNSDN
+822 A
-836 FADVQQRETETDAG
+836 ETDAG

-871 KTQARSLKN
+871 RTQTRSTDGVLTDDERAMEG
-880 LFEKGDRE
+880 LRPEDR
-888 KLGLTEQDLSHKVEH
+888 THKVNH
-903 DAEAEAKA
+903 DEEVNAKA

-922 KADLFGEKRDWDKT
+922 KADLFGEKQDWDDT
-936 DTLLADKIM
+936 DTVL
-945 GAELDKAHKSGS
+945 AHKIIVKEVAKARESGNK
-957 MDDYAEVARLVKRWY
+957 DAYAEVAKLIKEWD
-972 AQGTDVGQVMQ
+972 AHGTEAGQAL
-983 MRQVLSKS
+983 RQRRQLASD
-991 PKLMEAEAIEL
+991 PALMEADAIQL
-1002 LMDEKRT
+1002 LNDSERT

-1020 LDSVSQNAERL
+1020 LDSVSQNAEKLR
-1031 LSIEKGDVDGVVDLI
+1031 SIEKGDVDGVVDLI
-1046 KDMSMERR
+1046 KDMSTERR
-1054 TNSLWSNKMG
+1054 TNGLWSNKMG

-1074 KKLPDGE
+1074 KKLPGGE
-1081 SFLRDI
+1081 AFLRDI

-1103 VLEQIKT
+1103 TLEQIKA
-1110 YRYLSMLSKPATPA
+1110 YRYLSMLSKPATPG
-1124 RNLIGNMVYDP
+1124 RNLTGNMVYDP

-1143 GVGLDMLLSKCT
+1143 GVGLDMLLSKYT
-1155 GTRSVAVDMS
+1155 GTRSVAVDKS
-1165 YLSKAKRKGM
+1165 YFSKAKRKGM
-1175 GEARLKSYIEM
+1175 GEATLKSYIET

-1193 NARGKYGTGGSRSYK
+1193 NAQGKYETGGSRSFK

-1228 MVTTDQMQK
+1228 MVTSDQMQK

-1244 QRGIDE
+1244 QRGIDA

-1284 TGVVRRGLN
+1284 TSVVRRALN
-1293 VFSIKDKRGGR
+1293 VFSIKDKRGGS

-1336 GAEVVKVLHKAKA
+1336 GAEVVKVLNKAKA
-1349 GTLTAAEQAKAVT
+1349 GTLTASEQAKAVT

-1373 IALFAVLAGAG
+1373 IAFFAVLAGAG
-1384 VMNVAGDDDKDKE
+1384 IMNVAGDDDKDKE

-1433 SIGFLDPINAQMTYG
+1433 SVGFLDPINAQMTYG
-1448 ALLADCYEEDG
+1448 ALLADCYKDEG
-1459 KITFGDVT
+1459 LTFANVAGG
-1467 RENLS
+1467 NLES
-1472 SIYQSVMDLPA
+1472 AFQSVMDLPA

-1497 KADNDGG
+1497 KADTTGG
-1504 KLADATLRYGA
+1504 KLADATFRYGA
-1515 SQVTSFIP
+1515 SQATSFVP

-1531 GIDGTVRDTYNGDT
+1531 GVDGTVRDTYNGDT

-1558 PWLRETLP
+1558 PGLRETLP
-1566 AALDNWGQ
+1566 AALDNWGR

-1609 RLDSL
+1609 RLGE
-1614 NIDVKYPEKKTP
+1614 NIDIKYPEKKAP
-1626 SDVSRNG
+1626 NSGNRDGEKVS
-1633 KKVTLNQDEKRQY
+1633 LDQDERRQY

-1656 NIQKVIQSS
+1656 NIQKVIRSS

-1672 AEKAAAIQNLLKVAT
+1672 AEKAAAIQNLLEVAT

-1698 SDTPSWTTKSSGSVA
+1698 GDTPAWTTKSSGSVA

-1728 LPADARDRNGDV
+1728 LPDNARDRNGDV

-1755 DQLALNVMAQEIE
+1755 DQLALNVMAQKLT
-1768 SGTLAKVE
+1768 GNTQAKVE
-1776 TAYNGGYELKQIVD
+1776 TAYDGGYSLQQIAD
-1790 FYQAMY
+1790 FYQAKT
-1796 AKKPGTSQKKY
+1796 AKTEDGKNKY
-1807 KKPDLYVWAMQNGY
+1807 KKADLQMWALQNGY
-1821 TAKQFNQLWN
+1821 TAAQFNQLWK
-1831 LFGKTKK
+1831 LFG

>member
-1 MAFTVQREQRNHDFA
+1 MASEFLKQYAKSSREKIDREYGKKA
-16 QAGRRA
+16 YGG
-22 RSMLEQDKK
+22 SKYKMDKVWGQ
-31 TIEAEEQRAKEYAQ
+31 TATQETAAKQ
-45 KPVTKPISEPVPQK
+45 KPVTEPISEPVPQK

-65 FWEKLLSAFGDA
+65 FWEKLLNAFGDA
-77 GYSADTTTPLAMTN
+77 GYSADTTTPLALTN
-91 QAITDDYRKSNMQ
+91 QAITDDYRESNMQ

-110 AGGNIVKSA
+110 AGGNI
-119 AKSAES
+119 AKSAYEGAKS

-146 TVADNAVSQ
+146 TVADNAVPQ
-155 EDKDKADAARKRN
+155 EDKGKAEAARKRN

-277 GGGAADDVAEKLI
+277 GGGAADDVAEKLV

-295 TDAGRSVLRAL
+295 TDAGRSVVRAL

-320 ILNPAIRTIY
+320 ILNPAIRAIY
-330 DKGAAVKSSYTT
+330 DKGAAAKSSYTT

-370 GIVKGID
+370 GIAKGID

-394 AEASAKPADAE
+394 AEASAKPAEAE
-405 TIAAEAQADAAPVE
+405 NIAAEAQAEAAPVE

-428 EENAAPADIRETG
+428 EKPQENSTLRMVEEAAG
-441 LETRIAGIKGNDT
+441 L
-454 ASVGNA
+454 
-460 STAMENTLW
+460 
-469 MRRGTQSEPGWGE
+469 
-482 TYGTAQEAFNE
+482 
-493 AMKRI
+493 
-498 DSGLFS
+498 
-504 AMEKAVNE
+504 
-512 AERGINAKENLR
+512 
-524 LISTMI
+524 
-530 SAAEFVRHYD
+530 
-540 VSPAAAATVIINSYH
+540 
-555 NDALDSI
+555 
-562 RDRRGDLTD
+562 
-571 YALEQMRSIDNA
+571 
-583 VESYGSNPV
+583 
-592 SENDLSVAQNAEYP
+592 
-606 GNAEDATGMR
+606 R
-616 EPAQNP
+616 EPAQSP
-622 TQERATEAG
+622 ARERATEAG
-631 QSTERDANR
+631 RSEERDANR

-652 NRSDEYIAK
+652 NRTDEYVAK

-675 EHFERVAEDLAPMIY
+675 EHFERVAEDLTAMIY
-690 GSMRSDRYKR
+690 GSMQSDRHKR

-710 VVQDVIDKTGLSRP
+710 VVQHVIDKTGLSRP

-731 AIIKDN
+731 AIVKDN
-737 GAENYADAKRVEKA
+737 GTENYADAKRVEKA

-767 VAPDAAYMEAKSQ
+767 AAPDAAYMESKSQ

-795 NDLSLLLGEIT
+795 NDLSLMLGEIT
-806 EEESY
+806 EEEAY
-811 NDWRAERDARE
+811 NDWRAQHDARE

-836 FADVQQRETETDAG
+836 FADVQQQEAEMDAG

-860 AKSAEFGYDEA
+860 AKSAEFGY
-871 KTQARSLKN
+871 
-880 LFEKGDRE
+880 
-888 KLGLTEQDLSHKVEH
+888 
-903 DAEAEAKA
+903 AEARTQTRSTDGVLTDDERAMEGLRPEGRTHKINRDEEVNAKA

-922 KADLFGEKRDWDKT
+922 KADLFGEKQDWNDT
-936 DTLLADKIM
+936 DTVL
-945 GAELDKAHKSGS
+945 AHKIIVKEVAKARESGS
-957 MDDYAEVARLVKRWY
+957 KDAYAEVAKLMKEWD
-972 AQGTDVGQVMQ
+972 AHGTEAGQAL
-983 MRQVLSKS
+983 RQRRQLASD
-991 PKLMEAEAIEL
+991 PALMEADAIQL
-1002 LMDEKRT
+1002 LNDSART

-1020 LDSVSQNAERL
+1020 LDSVSQNAEKLR
-1031 LSIEKGDVDGVVDLI
+1031 SIEKGDVDGVVDLI
-1046 KDMSMERR
+1046 KDMSTERR
-1054 TNSLWSNKMG
+1054 TNGLWSNKMG

-1074 KKLPDGE
+1074 KKLPGGE
-1081 SFLRDI
+1081 AFLRDV

-1103 VLEQIKT
+1103 TLEQIKT
-1110 YRYLSMLSKPATPA
+1110 YRYLSMLSKPATAA
-1124 RNLIGNMVYDP
+1124 RNLVGNMVYDP

-1143 GVGLDMLLSKCT
+1143 GVGLDMLLSKYT
-1155 GTRSVAVDMS
+1155 GTRSVAADKS

-1175 GEARLKSYIEM
+1175 GEATLKSYIET

-1193 NARGKYGTGGSRSYK
+1193 NAQGKYETGGSRSFK

-1228 MVTTDQMQK
+1228 MVTSDQMQK

-1244 QRGIDE
+1244 QRGIDA

-1263 GRAEETARERTFQND
+1263 GRAEETARERTFQ
-1278 SKLAQA
+1278 SEGKLS
-1284 TGVVRRGLN
+1284 GVMGGMRNALN
-1293 VFSIKDKRGGR
+1293 KLSIKDKQGGSI
-1304 FGVGDLILPF
+1304 GLGDIMLPF
-1314 TNVPGNIASA
+1314 THVPGNIASA

-1336 GAEVVKVLHKAKA
+1336 GAEVVKVLNKAKA

-1384 VMNVAGDDDKDKE
+1384 VMNVAGDGDEDKE

-1414 LNRWIAGESTE
+1414 LNRWIAGKSTE

-1448 ALLADCYEEDG
+1448 ALLADCYKDEG
-1459 KITFGDVT
+1459 LTFANVAGG
-1467 RENLS
+1467 NLES
-1472 SIYQSVMDLPA
+1472 AFQSVMDLPA
-1483 MSQFQEIENSLKYS
+1483 MSQFQEIANGYKYS
-1497 KADNDGG
+1497 KADTTGG
-1504 KLADATLRYGA
+1504 KVAEAALRYGA
-1515 SQVTSFIP
+1515 SQATSFVP

-1531 GIDGTVRDTYNGDT
+1531 GVDGTVRDTYNGDT
-1545 VWENSLNAMKSKI
+1545 VWENNLNAMKSKI
-1558 PWLRETLP
+1558 PGLRETLP

-1599 RTSAVNQELY
+1599 RTNAVNQELY
-1609 RLDSL
+1609 RLESM
-1614 NIDVKYPEKKTP
+1614 NIDVKYPERKAP
-1626 SDVSRNG
+1626 LDGSRNG
-1633 KKVTLNQDEKRQY
+1633 KDVDLTQDERRQY
-1646 QMAYGQTAYD
+1646 QTAYGQTAYD

-1665 VYKQSSD
+1665 VYKRSSD
-1672 AEKAAAIQNLLKVAT
+1672 AEKAAAIQNLLEVAT

-1698 SDTPSWTTKSSGSVA
+1698 GDAPSWTTKSDGSVA

-1728 LPADARDRNGDV
+1728 LPANARGRNGDV

-1748 VGKRGGS
+1748 IGKRGGS
-1755 DQLALNVMAQEIE
+1755 DQLALNVMAQMLDE
-1768 SGTLAKVE
+1768 GPQAKVE

-1790 FYQAMY
+1790 FYQAKY
-1796 AKKPGTSQKKY
+1796 AKKPGTSQLKY
-1807 KKPDLYVWAMQNGY
+1807 KKPDLYAWAMQNGY
-1821 TAKQFNQLWN
+1821 TAKQFNQLWK
-1831 LFGKTKK
+1831 LFS

>member
-1 MAFTVQREQRNHDFA
+1 MASDFLKQYAKSSREKIDKEFGKKAYGGSKYDMSKVWGQPT
-16 QAGRRA
+16 QAPA
-22 RSMLEQDKK
+22 
-31 TIEAEEQRAKEYAQ
+31 AKQ
-45 KPVTKPISEPVPQK
+45 KPVTEPISEPVPQK

-65 FWEKLLSAFGDA
+65 FWEKLLNAFGDA
-77 GYSADTTTPLAMTN
+77 GYSADTTTPLALTN
-91 QAITDDYRKSNMQ
+91 QAISDDYRESNMQ

-110 AGGNIVKSA
+110 AGGNIAKSA
-119 AKSAES
+119 VKSAES

-146 TVADNAVSQ
+146 TVADDAVPQ
-155 EDKDKADAARKRN
+155 ADKDKAEAARQRN
-168 QESIYAKADK
+168 QANVYAKADK
-178 AAAAAAEASE
+178 AAEAAAEASE
-188 KAKDNLGG
+188 KAKENLGG

-277 GGGAADDVAEKLI
+277 GGGAADDVAEKLV

-295 TDAGRSVLRAL
+295 TDAGRSVVRAL

-320 ILNPAIRTIY
+320 ILNPAIRAIY
-330 DKGAAVKSSYTT
+330 DKGAAAKSSYTT

-361 ALSTFGTAA
+361 ALSTFGTTA
-370 GIVKGID
+370 GIMKGVD

-394 AEASAKPADAE
+394 AEASAKPAEAE
-405 TIAAEAQADAAPVE
+405 TIAAEAQAEAAPVE
-419 TAQDAPAAQ
+419 TAQAEDSQAAVRELLKKGVISNSEAERVLADAGLRTEFERQTGETLTGTKADQRAQ
-428 EENAAPADIRETG
+428 IKRVALTQNITGETAKSEARAKSTAVDTSPDQHTPEQQANIQEYQNSVDNRVLAFIHKWNGLKNADYKKRARVRLDTVSERAVSDLKSTVGIDATG
-441 LETRIAGIKGNDT
+441 YRHSID
-454 ASVGNA
+454 GNA
-460 STAMENTLW
+460 LQHIEKRHGKNGEADHSMANENDIARISYVLDNYDEVRPVLDKNGNLKRSPQHRNADGSQAPIV
-469 MRRGTQSEPGWGE
+469 MYS
-482 TYGTAQEAFNE
+482 
-493 AMKRI
+493 KRI
-498 DSGLFS
+498 DG
-504 AMEKAVNE
+504 
-512 AERGINAKENLR
+512 
-524 LISTMI
+524 TYY
-530 SAAEFVRHYD
+530 AAE
-540 VSPAAAATVIINSYH
+540 
-555 NDALDSI
+555 
-562 RDRRGDLTD
+562 
-571 YALEQMRSIDNA
+571 A
-583 VESYGSNPV
+583 V
-592 SENDLSVAQNAEYP
+592 
-606 GNAEDATGMR
+606 
-616 EPAQNP
+616 
-622 TQERATEAG
+622 
-631 QSTERDANR
+631 
-640 QPQEYTPEDHID
+640 
-652 NRSDEYIAK
+652 
-661 RSTKSFQYNHPELH
+661 
-675 EHFERVAEDLAPMIY
+675 
-690 GSMRSDRYKR
+690 
-700 GKGTITNNSR
+700 
-710 VVQDVIDKTGLSRP
+710 
-724 EILRALD
+724 
-731 AIIKDN
+731 
-737 GAENYADAKRVEKA
+737 
-751 LDSLLV
+751 
-757 DGYTKPNGEY
+757 
-767 VAPDAAYMEAKSQ
+767 PDAAAHELRVVSAYLSRKNSGSTDQVLNMPQSDPQLTPEAPVGAVTSTADSILAAGKNVNPK
-780 ISGGT
+780 I
-785 DPYSWEYYRD
+785 
-795 NDLSLLLGEIT
+795 
-806 EEESY
+806 
-811 NDWRAERDARE
+811 RE
-822 AAKAAQEQSQNSDN
+822 
-836 FADVQQRETETDAG
+836 
-850 QRGTLPEGQG
+850 TLPEGQG

-871 KTQARSLKN
+871 RTQTRSTDGVLTDDERAMEG
-880 LFEKGDRE
+880 LRPEDR
-888 KLGLTEQDLSHKVEH
+888 THKVNH
-903 DAEAEAKA
+903 DEEVDAKA

-922 KADLFGEKRDWDKT
+922 KADLFGEKQDWDDT
-936 DTLLADKIM
+936 DTVL
-945 GAELDKAHKSGS
+945 AHKIIVKEVAKARESGS
-957 MDDYAEVARLVKRWY
+957 KDAYAEVAKLMKEWD
-972 AQGTDVGQVMQ
+972 AHGTEAGQAL
-983 MRQVLSKS
+983 RQRRQLASD
-991 PKLMEAEAIEL
+991 PALMEADAIQL
-1002 LMDEKRT
+1002 LNDSERT

-1020 LDSVSQNAERL
+1020 LDSVSQNAEKL
-1031 LSIEKGDVDGVVDLI
+1031 HSIKKGDVDGVVGLI
-1046 KDMSMERR
+1046 KDMSTERR
-1054 TNSLWSNKMG
+1054 TNGLWSNKMG

-1074 KKLPDGE
+1074 KKLPGGE
-1081 SFLRDI
+1081 AFLRDV

-1103 VLEQIKT
+1103 TLEQIKA
-1110 YRYLSMLSKPATPA
+1110 YRYLSMLSKPATAA
-1124 RNLIGNMVYDP
+1124 RNLVGNMVYDP

-1143 GVGLDMLLSKCT
+1143 GVGLDMLLSKYT
-1155 GTRSVAVDMS
+1155 GTRSVAVDKS
-1165 YLSKAKRKGM
+1165 YFSKAKRKGM
-1175 GEARLKSYIEM
+1175 GEATLKSYIET

-1193 NARGKYGTGGSRSYK
+1193 NAQGKYETGGSRSFK

-1228 MVTTDQMQK
+1228 MVTSDQMQK

-1244 QRGIDE
+1244 QRGIDA

-1263 GRAEETARERTFQND
+1263 GRAEGTARERTFQNEG
-1278 SKLAQA
+1278 KLS
-1284 TGVVRRGLN
+1284 GVMGGMRNALN
-1293 VFSIKDKRGGR
+1293 KLSIKDKQGGSI
-1304 FGVGDLILPF
+1304 GLGDIMLPF

-1336 GAEVVKVLHKAKA
+1336 GAEVVKVLNKAKA

-1384 VMNVAGDDDKDKE
+1384 VMNVAGDDDEDKE
-1397 ALEKSEGVS
+1397 ALEKSEGIN

-1448 ALLADCYEEDG
+1448 ALLADCYKGEG
-1459 KITFGDVT
+1459 LTFANVAGG
-1467 RENLS
+1467 NLES
-1472 SIYQSVMDLPA
+1472 AFQSVMDLPA
-1483 MSQFQEIENSLKYS
+1483 MSQFQEIANGYKYS
-1497 KADNDGG
+1497 KAETKGG
-1504 KLADATLRYGA
+1504 KVAEAALRYGA
-1515 SQVTSFIP
+1515 SQTTSFVP

-1531 GIDGTVRDTYNGDT
+1531 GVDGTVRDTYNGDT
-1545 VWENSLNAMKSKI
+1545 VWENNLNAMKSKV

-1609 RLDSL
+1609 RLESM
-1614 NIDVKYPEKKTP
+1614 NIDVKYPERKAP
-1626 SDVSRNG
+1626 LDGSRNG
-1633 KKVTLNQDEKRQY
+1633 KDVDLTQDERRQY

-1672 AEKAAAIQNLLKVAT
+1672 AEKAAAIQNLLEVAT

-1698 SDTPSWTTKSSGSVA
+1698 SDTPSWTTKSDGSVA
-1713 DNAVYRAKLGTAKDT
+1713 DNAVYRAKLGTAQDT
-1728 LPADARDRNGDV
+1728 LPANARGRNGDV

-1755 DQLALNVMAQEIE
+1755 DQLALNVMAQQLEE
-1768 SGTLAKVE
+1768 GTQAKVE

-1807 KKPDLYVWAMQNGY
+1807 KKPDLYAWAMQNGY
-1821 TAKQFNQLWN
+1821 TAKQFNQLWK
-1831 LFGKTKK
+1831 LFS

>member
-1 MAFTVQREQRNHDFA
+1 MASEFLKQYAKSSREKIDREYGKKA
-16 QAGRRA
+16 YGG
-22 RSMLEQDKK
+22 SKYKMDKVWGQ
-31 TIEAEEQRAKEYAQ
+31 TATQETAAKQ
-45 KPVTKPISEPVPQK
+45 KPVTEPISEPVPQK

-65 FWEKLLSAFGDA
+65 FWEKLLNAFGDA
-77 GYSADTTTPLAMTN
+77 GYSADTTTPLALTN
-91 QAITDDYRKSNMQ
+91 QAISDDYRESNMQ

-110 AGGNIVKSA
+110 TGGNIAKSA
-119 AKSAES
+119 VKSAES

-146 TVADNAVSQ
+146 TVADNAVPQ
-155 EDKDKADAARKRN
+155 EDKDKAEAARKRN

-277 GGGAADDVAEKLI
+277 GGGAADDVAEKLV

-295 TDAGRSVLRAL
+295 TDAGRSVVRAL

-320 ILNPAIRTIY
+320 ILNPAIRAIY
-330 DKGAAVKSSYTT
+330 DKGAAAKSSYTT

-370 GIVKGID
+370 GIAKGID

-394 AEASAKPADAE
+394 AEASAKPAEAE
-405 TIAAEAQADAAPVE
+405 NIAAEAQAEAAPVE

-428 EENAAPADIRETG
+428 E
-441 LETRIAGIKGNDT
+441 
-454 ASVGNA
+454 
-460 STAMENTLW
+460 
-469 MRRGTQSEPGWGE
+469 QSQKTGE
-482 TYGTAQEAFNE
+482 T
-493 AMKRI
+493 
-498 DSGLFS
+498 
-504 AMEKAVNE
+504 VNE
-512 AERGINAKENLR
+512 SAE
-524 LISTMI
+524 
-530 SAAEFVRHYD
+530 
-540 VSPAAAATVIINSYH
+540 
-555 NDALDSI
+555 
-562 RDRRGDLTD
+562 
-571 YALEQMRSIDNA
+571 NA
-583 VESYGSNPV
+583 VE
-592 SENDLSVAQNAEYP
+592 
-606 GNAEDATGMR
+606 
-616 EPAQNP
+616 
-622 TQERATEAG
+622 
-631 QSTERDANR
+631 
-640 QPQEYTPEDHID
+640 
-652 NRSDEYIAK
+652 
-661 RSTKSFQYNHPELH
+661 
-675 EHFERVAEDLAPMIY
+675 
-690 GSMRSDRYKR
+690 
-700 GKGTITNNSR
+700 
-710 VVQDVIDKTGLSRP
+710 
-724 EILRALD
+724 
-731 AIIKDN
+731 
-737 GAENYADAKRVEKA
+737 
-751 LDSLLV
+751 
-757 DGYTKPNGEY
+757 
-767 VAPDAAYMEAKSQ
+767 
-780 ISGGT
+780 
-785 DPYSWEYYRD
+785 
-795 NDLSLLLGEIT
+795 
-806 EEESY
+806 
-811 NDWRAERDARE
+811 
-822 AAKAAQEQSQNSDN
+822 SQNSDN

-860 AKSAEFGYDEA
+860 AKSAEFGYAEAQTQTRSTDGVLTDDEHA
-871 KTQARSLKN
+871 MEGLRP
-880 LFEKGDRE
+880 EDR
-888 KLGLTEQDLSHKVEH
+888 THKVNH
-903 DAEAEAKA
+903 DEEVNAKA

-922 KADLFGEKRDWDKT
+922 KADLFGEKQDWNDT
-936 DTLLADKIM
+936 DTVL
-945 GAELDKAHKSGS
+945 AHKIIVKEVAKARESGS
-957 MDDYAEVARLVKRWY
+957 KDAYAEVAKLMKEWD
-972 AQGTDVGQVMQ
+972 AHGTEAGQAL
-983 MRQVLSKS
+983 RQRRQLASD
-991 PKLMEAEAIEL
+991 PALMEADAIQL
-1002 LMDEKRT
+1002 LNDSERT

-1020 LDSVSQNAERL
+1020 LDSVSQNAEKLR
-1031 LSIEKGDVDGVVDLI
+1031 SIEKGDVDGVVDLI
-1046 KDMSMERR
+1046 KDMSTERR
-1054 TNSLWSNKMG
+1054 TNGLWSNKMG

-1074 KKLPDGE
+1074 KKLPGGE
-1081 SFLRDI
+1081 AFLRDV

-1103 VLEQIKT
+1103 TLEQIKT
-1110 YRYLSMLSKPATPA
+1110 YRYLSMLSKPATAA
-1124 RNLIGNMVYDP
+1124 RNLVGNMVYDP

-1143 GVGLDMLLSKCT
+1143 GVGLDMLLSKYT
-1155 GTRSVAVDMS
+1155 GTRSVAADKS

-1175 GEARLKSYIEM
+1175 GEATLKSYIET

-1193 NARGKYGTGGSRSYK
+1193 NAQGKYETGGSRSFK

-1228 MVTTDQMQK
+1228 MVTSDQMQK

-1244 QRGIDE
+1244 QRGIDA

-1263 GRAEETARERTFQND
+1263 GRAEETARERTFQNEG
-1278 SKLAQA
+1278 KLAQA
-1284 TGVVRRGLN
+1284 TGVVRRALN
-1293 VFSIKDKRGGR
+1293 VFSIKDKRGGS

-1336 GAEVVKVLHKAKA
+1336 GAEVVKVLNKAKA
-1349 GTLTAAEQAKAVT
+1349 GTLTASEQAKAVT

-1373 IALFAVLAGAG
+1373 IAFFAVLAGAG
-1384 VMNVAGDDDKDKE
+1384 IMNVAGDDDKDKE

-1448 ALLADCYEEDG
+1448 ALLADCYKDEG
-1459 KITFGDVT
+1459 LTFANVAGG
-1467 RENLS
+1467 NLES
-1472 SIYQSVMDLPA
+1472 AFQSVMDLPA

-1497 KADNDGG
+1497 KADTTGG
-1504 KLADATLRYGA
+1504 KLADATFRYGA
-1515 SQVTSFIP
+1515 SQATSFVP

-1531 GIDGTVRDTYNGDT
+1531 GVDGTVRDTYNGDT
-1545 VWENSLNAMKSKI
+1545 VWENSLSAMKSKI
-1558 PWLRETLP
+1558 PGLRETLP

-1609 RLDSL
+1609 RLGE
-1614 NIDVKYPEKKTP
+1614 NIDIKYPEKKAP
-1626 SDVSRNG
+1626 NSGNRDGEKVS
-1633 KKVTLNQDEKRQY
+1633 LDQDERRQY

-1656 NIQKVIQSS
+1656 NIQKVIRSS

-1672 AEKAAAIQNLLKVAT
+1672 AEKAAAIQNLLEVAT
-1687 AAGKKKAKLDG
+1687 SAGKKKAKLDG
-1698 SDTPSWTTKSSGSVA
+1698 GDTPAWTTKSTGTIGE
-1713 DNAVYRAKLGTAKDT
+1713 NAVYKAMLGTAKDA
-1728 LPADARDRNGDV
+1728 LPEDKRT
-1740 MQAIIKTV
+1740 KTGNV
-1748 VGKRGGS
+1748 LQSVLKTAGNKRGG
-1755 DQLALNVMAQEIE
+1755 DNLMLNIMAQQLSE
-1768 SGTLAKVE
+1768 GTQDKFE

-1790 FYQAMY
+1790 FYQAKY
-1796 AKKPGTSQKKY
+1796 ATKPGTSQRKY
-1807 KKPDLYVWAMQNGY
+1807 KKADLYAWAMQNGY
-1821 TAKQFNQLWN
+1821 TAKQFNQLWK
-1831 LFGKTKK
+1831 LFS

>member
-1 MAFTVQREQRNHDFA
+1 MASDFLKQYAKSSREKIDREYGKKAYGGSKYKMDKVWGQTA
-16 QAGRRA
+16 T
-22 RSMLEQDKK
+22 QD
-31 TIEAEEQRAKEYAQ
+31 TAAKQ

-65 FWEKLLSAFGDA
+65 FWEKLLNAFGDA
-77 GYSADTTTPLAMTN
+77 GYSADTTTPLALTN
-91 QAITDDYRKSNMQ
+91 QAISDDYRKSNMQ

-110 AGGNIVKSA
+110 AGGNI
-119 AKSAES
+119 AKSAYEGAKS

-146 TVADNAVSQ
+146 TVADNAVPQ
-155 EDKDKADAARKRN
+155 EDKDKAEAARKRN

-225 AGLANMGLRSYGSG
+225 VGLANMGLRSYGSG

-295 TDAGRSVLRAL
+295 TDAGRSVVRAL

-320 ILNPAIRTIY
+320 ILNPAIRAIY
-330 DKGAAVKSSYTT
+330 DKGAAAKSSYTT

-361 ALSTFGTAA
+361 VLSTFGTAA
-370 GIVKGID
+370 GIAKGID

-388 PAANVN
+388 PAASVN
-394 AEASAKPADAE
+394 AEASAKPAEAE
-405 TIAAEAQADAAPVE
+405 NIAAEAQAEAAPVE
-419 TAQDAPAAQ
+419 TAQVEDSQATVRTLLKKGIISNSEANRVLADA
-428 EENAAPADIRETG
+428 G
-441 LETRIAGIKGNDT
+441 LRTEFERQT
-454 ASVGNA
+454 
-460 STAMENTLW
+460 
-469 MRRGTQSEPGWGE
+469 GE
-482 TYGTAQEAFNE
+482 TLTGTKADQRAQI
-493 AMKRI
+493 KRVALTQNI
-498 DSGLFS
+498 TGETAKSEEQSQKTG
-504 AMEKAVNE
+504 EIVNE
-512 AERGINAKENLR
+512 SAE
-524 LISTMI
+524 
-530 SAAEFVRHYD
+530 
-540 VSPAAAATVIINSYH
+540 
-555 NDALDSI
+555 
-562 RDRRGDLTD
+562 
-571 YALEQMRSIDNA
+571 NA
-583 VESYGSNPV
+583 VE
-592 SENDLSVAQNAEYP
+592 A
-606 GNAEDATGMR
+606 
-616 EPAQNP
+616 
-622 TQERATEAG
+622 
-631 QSTERDANR
+631 
-640 QPQEYTPEDHID
+640 
-652 NRSDEYIAK
+652 
-661 RSTKSFQYNHPELH
+661 
-675 EHFERVAEDLAPMIY
+675 
-690 GSMRSDRYKR
+690 
-700 GKGTITNNSR
+700 
-710 VVQDVIDKTGLSRP
+710 
-724 EILRALD
+724 
-731 AIIKDN
+731 
-737 GAENYADAKRVEKA
+737 
-751 LDSLLV
+751 
-757 DGYTKPNGEY
+757 
-767 VAPDAAYMEAKSQ
+767 
-780 ISGGT
+780 
-785 DPYSWEYYRD
+785 
-795 NDLSLLLGEIT
+795 
-806 EEESY
+806 
-811 NDWRAERDARE
+811 
-822 AAKAAQEQSQNSDN
+822 QNSDN
-836 FADVQQRETETDAG
+836 FADVQQREAETDAG

-871 KTQARSLKN
+871 RTQTHSTDGVLTDDERAMQGLRP
-880 LFEKGDRE
+880 EDR
-888 KLGLTEQDLSHKVEH
+888 THKVNH
-903 DAEAEAKA
+903 DEEVNAKA

-922 KADLFGEKRDWDKT
+922 KADLFGTKQDWDDT
-936 DTLLADKIM
+936 DTVL
-945 GAELDKAHKSGS
+945 AHKIIVKEVAKARESGS
-957 MDDYAEVARLVKRWY
+957 KDAYAEVAKLMKEWD
-972 AQGTDVGQVMQ
+972 AHGTEAGQAL
-983 MRQVLSKS
+983 RQRRQFASD
-991 PKLMEAEAIEL
+991 PALMEADAIQL
-1002 LMDEKRT
+1002 LSDSERT

-1020 LDSVSQNAERL
+1020 LDSVSQNAEKLR
-1031 LSIEKGDVDGVVDLI
+1031 SIEKGDVDGVVDLI
-1046 KDMSMERR
+1046 KGMSTERR
-1054 TNSLWSNKMG
+1054 TNGLWSNKMG

-1074 KKLPDGE
+1074 KKLPGGE
-1081 SFLRDI
+1081 AFLRDV

-1103 VLEQIKT
+1103 TLEQIKA
-1110 YRYLSMLSKPATPA
+1110 YRYLSMLSKPATPG
-1124 RNLIGNMVYDP
+1124 RNLVGNMVYDP

-1143 GVGLDMLLSKCT
+1143 GVGLDMLLSKYT
-1155 GTRSVAVDMS
+1155 GTRSVAADKS
-1165 YLSKAKRKGM
+1165 YFSKTKRKGM
-1175 GEARLKSYIEM
+1175 GKATLKSYIET

-1193 NARGKYGTGGSRSYK
+1193 NAQGKYETGGSRSFK

-1244 QRGIDE
+1244 QRGIDA

-1263 GRAEETARERTFQND
+1263 GRAEEIARERTFQNEG
-1278 SKLAQA
+1278 KLAQA
-1284 TGVVRRGLN
+1284 TGVVRRALN
-1293 VFSIKDKRGGR
+1293 VFSIKDKRGGS

-1336 GAEVVKVLHKAKA
+1336 GAEVVKVLNKAKA
-1349 GTLTAAEQAKAVT
+1349 GTLTASEQAKAVT

-1373 IALFAVLAGAG
+1373 IAFFAVLAGAG
-1384 VMNVAGDDDKDKE
+1384 IMNVAGDDDKDKE

-1448 ALLADCYEEDG
+1448 ALLADCYKDEG
-1459 KITFGDVT
+1459 LTFANVAGG
-1467 RENLS
+1467 NLES
-1472 SIYQSVMDLPA
+1472 AFQSVMDLPA

-1497 KADNDGG
+1497 KADTTGG
-1504 KLADATLRYGA
+1504 KLADATFRYGA
-1515 SQVTSFIP
+1515 SQATSFVP

-1531 GIDGTVRDTYNGDT
+1531 GVDGTVRDTYNGDT
-1545 VWENSLNAMKSKI
+1545 VWENSLSAMKSKI
-1558 PWLRETLP
+1558 PGLRETLP

-1609 RLDSL
+1609 RLGE
-1614 NIDVKYPEKKTP
+1614 NIDIKYPEKKAP
-1626 SDVSRNG
+1626 NSGNRDGEKVS
-1633 KKVTLNQDEKRQY
+1633 LDQDERRQY

-1656 NIQKVIQSS
+1656 NIQKVIRSS

-1672 AEKAAAIQNLLKVAT
+1672 AEKAAAIQNLLEVAT
-1687 AAGKKKAKLDG
+1687 SAGKKKAKLDG
-1698 SDTPSWTTKSSGSVA
+1698 GDTPAWTTKSTGTIGE
-1713 DNAVYRAKLGTAKDT
+1713 NAVYKAMLGTAKDA
-1728 LPADARDRNGDV
+1728 LPEDKRT
-1740 MQAIIKTV
+1740 KTGNV
-1748 VGKRGGS
+1748 LQSVLKTAGNKRGG
-1755 DQLALNVMAQEIE
+1755 DNLMLNIMAQQLSE
-1768 SGTLAKVE
+1768 GTQDKFE

-1790 FYQAMY
+1790 FYQAKY
-1796 AKKPGTSQKKY
+1796 ATKPGTSQRKY
-1807 KKPDLYVWAMQNGY
+1807 KKADLYAWAMQNGY
-1821 TAKQFNQLWN
+1821 TAKQFNQLWK
-1831 LFGKTKK
+1831 LFS

>member
-1 MAFTVQREQRNHDFA
+1 MAFKKATISIDDWLKSTGATERPRA
-16 QAGRRA
+16 Q
-22 RSMLEQDKK
+22 QDAAS
-31 TIEAEEQRAKEYAQ
+31 EQ

-65 FWEKLLSAFGDA
+65 FWEKLLNAFGDA
-77 GYSADTTTPLAMTN
+77 GYSADTTTPLALTN
-91 QAITDDYRKSNMQ
+91 QAISDDYRKSNMQ

-119 AKSAES
+119 VKGAES

-155 EDKDKADAARKRN
+155 EDKDKAEAVRQRN

-178 AAAAAAEASE
+178 AAEAAAEASE

-249 EGEQVAYGAAAAAVD
+249 VGEQVAYGAAAAAVD

-295 TDAGRSVLRAL
+295 TDAGRSVVRAL
-306 TNAVGEGAEEAVAD
+306 TNAIGEGAEEAVAD
-320 ILNPAIRTIY
+320 ILNPAIRAIY
-330 DKGAAVKSSYTT
+330 DKGAAAKANYTT

-361 ALSTFGTAA
+361 ALSTFGTTA

-388 PAANVN
+388 PAVNVN

-405 TIAAEAQADAAPVE
+405 NIAAEAQAEAAPVE
-419 TAQDAPAAQ
+419 TAQAEDSQATVRA
-428 EENAAPADIRETG
+428 
-441 LETRIAGIKGNDT
+441 LLKKGIISN
-454 ASVGNA
+454 S
-460 STAMENTLW
+460 
-469 MRRGTQSEPGWGE
+469 
-482 TYGTAQEAFNE
+482 
-493 AMKRI
+493 
-498 DSGLFS
+498 
-504 AMEKAVNE
+504 E
-512 AERGINAKENLR
+512 AERIIKDAGLRTEFERQTGETLTGTKSDQRAQIKRVALTQNITGETAKSEEQSQKTGEIVNE
-524 LISTMI
+524 
-530 SAAEFVRHYD
+530 SAE
-540 VSPAAAATVIINSYH
+540 
-555 NDALDSI
+555 
-562 RDRRGDLTD
+562 
-571 YALEQMRSIDNA
+571 NA
-583 VESYGSNPV
+583 VE
-592 SENDLSVAQNAEYP
+592 AQN
-606 GNAEDATGMR
+606 
-616 EPAQNP
+616 
-622 TQERATEAG
+622 
-631 QSTERDANR
+631 
-640 QPQEYTPEDHID
+640 
-652 NRSDEYIAK
+652 
-661 RSTKSFQYNHPELH
+661 
-675 EHFERVAEDLAPMIY
+675 
-690 GSMRSDRYKR
+690 
-700 GKGTITNNSR
+700 
-710 VVQDVIDKTGLSRP
+710 
-724 EILRALD
+724 
-731 AIIKDN
+731 
-737 GAENYADAKRVEKA
+737 
-751 LDSLLV
+751 
-757 DGYTKPNGEY
+757 
-767 VAPDAAYMEAKSQ
+767 
-780 ISGGT
+780 SG
-785 DPYSWEYYRD
+785 
-795 NDLSLLLGEIT
+795 
-806 EEESY
+806 
-811 NDWRAERDARE
+811 
-822 AAKAAQEQSQNSDN
+822 N
-836 FADVQQRETETDAG
+836 FADVQQRAAEPDATR
-850 QRGTLPEGQG
+850 RGTLPEGQG

-871 KTQARSLKN
+871 RTQTRSTDGVLTDDERAMEG
-880 LFEKGDRE
+880 LRPEDR
-888 KLGLTEQDLSHKVEH
+888 THKVNH
-903 DAEAEAKA
+903 DEEVNAKA

-922 KADLFGEKRDWDKT
+922 KADLFGEKQDWDDT
-936 DTLLADKIM
+936 DTVL
-945 GAELDKAHKSGS
+945 AHKIIVKEVAKARESGS
-957 MDDYAEVARLVKRWY
+957 KDAYAEVAKLMKEWD
-972 AQGTDVGQVMQ
+972 AHGTEAGQAL
-983 MRQVLSKS
+983 RQRRQLASD
-991 PKLMEAEAIEL
+991 PALMEADAIRL
-1002 LMDEKRT
+1002 LNDSKRT

-1020 LDSVSQNAERL
+1020 LDSVSQNAEKLR
-1031 LSIEKGDVDGVVDLI
+1031 SIEKGDVDGVVDLI
-1046 KDMSMERR
+1046 KDMSTERR

-1081 SFLRDI
+1081 AFLRDI

-1103 VLEQIKT
+1103 TLEQIKT
-1110 YRYLSMLSKPATPA
+1110 YRYLSMLSKPATPD

-1143 GVGLDMLLSKCT
+1143 GVGLDMLLSKYT
-1155 GTRSVAVDMS
+1155 GTRSVAADKS
-1165 YLSKAKRKGM
+1165 YFSKTKRKGM
-1175 GEARLKSYIEM
+1175 GEAALKSYIEM

-1193 NARGKYGTGGSRSYK
+1193 NAQGKYETGGSRSFK

-1215 RFLSTWEKYSNYA
+1215 RFFSTWEKYSNYA

-1244 QRGIDE
+1244 QRGIDA

-1263 GRAEETARERTFQND
+1263 GRAEETARERTFQNEG
-1278 SKLAQA
+1278 KLAQA
-1284 TGVVRRGLN
+1284 MGVTRRGLN
-1293 VFSIKDKRGGR
+1293 VFSIKDKRGGS

-1336 GAEVVKVLHKAKA
+1336 GAEVVKVLRKAKA
-1349 GTLTAAEQAKAVT
+1349 GTLTASEQAKAVT

-1373 IALFAVLAGAG
+1373 IALFAVLTGAG
-1384 VMNVAGDDDKDKE
+1384 VTNVAGDDDKDKE

-1523 NVVSGVAQ
+1523 NIVSGVAQ
-1531 GIDGTVRDTYNGDT
+1531 GVDGTVRDTYNGDT
-1545 VWENSLNAMKSKI
+1545 VWENGLNAMKSKI

-1609 RLDSL
+1609 RLDSM

-1672 AEKAAAIQNLLKVAT
+1672 AEKAAAIQNLLEVAT
-1687 AAGKKKAKLDG
+1687 AAGKKKANLDG
-1698 SDTPSWTTKSSGSVA
+1698 GDTPSWTTKSDGSVA

-1755 DQLALNVMAQEIE
+1755 DQLALNVMAQQLSE
-1768 SGTLAKVE
+1768 GTQEKVE

-1790 FYQAMY
+1790 FYQAVN

-1807 KKPDLYVWAMQNGY
+1807 KKADLYAWAMQNGY

>member
-1 MAFTVQREQRNHDFA
+1 MASDFLKQYAKSSREKIDREYGKKAYGGSKYKMDKA
-16 QAGRRA
+16 WGQAA
-22 RSMLEQDKK
+22 TQD
-31 TIEAEEQRAKEYAQ
+31 TAAKQ
-45 KPVTKPISEPVPQK
+45 KPVTEPISEPVPQK

-65 FWEKLLSAFGDA
+65 FWEKLLNAFGDA
-77 GYSADTTTPLAMTN
+77 GYSADTTTPLALTN
-91 QAITDDYRKSNMQ
+91 QAITDDYRESNMQ

-119 AKSAES
+119 VKGAES

-132 TFLNKRSGTQIMGV
+132 TFLNNRSGTQIMGV

-155 EDKDKADAARKRN
+155 EDKDKAEAARQRN
-168 QESIYAKADK
+168 QKNIYAKADK
-178 AAAAAAEASE
+178 AAASAAEASE

-320 ILNPAIRTIY
+320 ILNPAIRAIY
-330 DKGAAVKSSYTT
+330 DKGAAAKSSYTT

-405 TIAAEAQADAAPVE
+405 TIAAEAQAEAAPVE
-419 TAQDAPAAQ
+419 TAQDAPAEQ
-428 EENAAPADIRETG
+428 EKPQENSTLRMVEEAAG
-441 LETRIAGIKGNDT
+441 L
-454 ASVGNA
+454 
-460 STAMENTLW
+460 
-469 MRRGTQSEPGWGE
+469 
-482 TYGTAQEAFNE
+482 
-493 AMKRI
+493 
-498 DSGLFS
+498 
-504 AMEKAVNE
+504 
-512 AERGINAKENLR
+512 
-524 LISTMI
+524 
-530 SAAEFVRHYD
+530 
-540 VSPAAAATVIINSYH
+540 
-555 NDALDSI
+555 
-562 RDRRGDLTD
+562 
-571 YALEQMRSIDNA
+571 
-583 VESYGSNPV
+583 
-592 SENDLSVAQNAEYP
+592 
-606 GNAEDATGMR
+606 R
-616 EPAQNP
+616 EPAQSP
-622 TQERATEAG
+622 AQERATEAG
-631 QSTERDANR
+631 QSAERDANR
-640 QPQEYTPEDHID
+640 QQQEYTPEDHID
-652 NRSDEYIAK
+652 NRTDEYIAK

-690 GSMRSDRYKR
+690 GSMQSDRYKR

-710 VVQDVIDKTGLSRP
+710 VVQNVIDETGLSRP

-767 VAPDAAYMEAKSQ
+767 VAPDEAYMEAKSQ

-795 NDLSLLLGEIT
+795 NDLSLILGEIT

-822 AAKAAQEQSQNSDN
+822 AAKAAQEQSQNSGN
-836 FADVQQRETETDAG
+836 FADVQQRETETDAV

-871 KTQARSLKN
+871 RTQTHSLKN

-888 KLGLTEQDLSHKVEH
+888 KLGLTEKDLSHKVEH

-945 GAELDKAHKSGS
+945 EAELDKARESGS
-957 MDDYAEVARLVKRWY
+957 MDDYEEVARLVKRWY

-991 PKLMEAEAIEL
+991 PKLMEAAAIEL
-1002 LMDEKRT
+1002 MMDEKRT

-1020 LDSVSQNAERL
+1020 LDSVSQNAEKLR
-1031 LSIEKGDVDGVVDLI
+1031 SIEKGDVDGVVDLI
-1046 KDMSMERR
+1046 KDMSTERR
-1054 TNSLWSNKMG
+1054 TNGLWSNKMG

-1081 SFLRDI
+1081 AFLRDI
-1087 AASQVR
+1087 AASQVL

-1103 VLEQIKT
+1103 TLEQIKT
-1110 YRYLSMLSKPATPA
+1110 YRYLSMLSKPATPG

-1143 GVGLDMLLSKCT
+1143 GVGLDMLLSKYT
-1155 GTRSVAVDMS
+1155 GTRSVAVDKS
-1165 YLSKAKRKGM
+1165 YFSKAKRKGM
-1175 GEARLKSYIEM
+1175 GDAALKSYIEM

-1228 MVTTDQMQK
+1228 MVTSDQMQK

-1244 QRGIDE
+1244 QRGIDA

-1263 GRAEETARERTFQND
+1263 GRAEEIARERTFQND

-1284 TGVVRRGLN
+1284 TGVVRKGLN
-1293 VFSIKDKRGGR
+1293 VFSIKDKQGGS
-1304 FGVGDLILPF
+1304 FGLGDIMLPF
-1314 TNVPGNIASA
+1314 TSVPGNIASA
-1324 AIQYSPAGFINA
+1324 AIQNSPAGFIKA
-1336 GAEVVKVLHKAKA
+1336 GVEIVKVLNKAKA
-1349 GTLTAAEQAKAVT
+1349 GTLTASEQAKAVT

-1397 ALEKSEGVS
+1397 ALEKSEGIT

-1414 LNRWIAGESTE
+1414 LNRLIAGESTE

-1545 VWENSLNAMKSKI
+1545 VWENGLNAMKSKI

-1599 RTSAVNQELY
+1599 RTSDVNQEMY
-1609 RLDSL
+1609 RLGE
-1614 NIDVKYPEKKTP
+1614 NIDIKYPVKKAPNIGNRDGEK
-1626 SDVSRNG
+1626 VS
-1633 KKVTLNQDEKRQY
+1633 LDQDERRQY

-1672 AEKAAAIQNLLKVAT
+1672 AEKAAAIQNLLEVAT

-1698 SDTPSWTTKSSGSVA
+1698 SDTPSWTTKSDGSVA

-1755 DQLALNVMAQEIE
+1755 DQIAINVMAQEIE

-1821 TAKQFNQLWN
+1821 TAKQFNQLWK
-1831 LFGKTKK
+1831 LFS

>member
-1 MAFTVQREQRNHDFA
+1 MASDFLKQYAKSSREKIDKEFGKKAYGGSEYDMSKVWGQPT
-16 QAGRRA
+16 QATQA
-22 RSMLEQDKK
+22 ANTTQN
-31 TIEAEEQRAKEYAQ
+31 TQ
-45 KPVTKPISEPVPQK
+45 KPITEPVPQK

-65 FWEKLLSAFGDA
+65 FWEKLLNAFGDA
-77 GYSADTTTPLAMTN
+77 GYSADTTTPLALTN
-91 QAITDDYRKSNMQ
+91 QAISDDYRESNMQ

-110 AGGNIVKSA
+110 AGGNIAKSA
-119 AKSAES
+119 VKSAES

-146 TVADNAVSQ
+146 TVADDAVPQ
-155 EDKDKADAARKRN
+155 ADKGKAEAARQRN
-168 QESIYAKADK
+168 QKNIYAKADK
-178 AAAAAAEASE
+178 AAEAAAEASE

-295 TDAGRSVLRAL
+295 TDAGRSVVRAL

-320 ILNPAIRTIY
+320 ILNPAIRAIY
-330 DKGAAVKSSYTT
+330 DKGAAAKSSYTT

-370 GIVKGID
+370 GIAKGVD
-377 AQKNAALRAGE
+377 AQKNSALRAGE
-388 PAANVN
+388 PVASVN
-394 AEASAKPADAE
+394 ASMNTETSAKPAEAE
-405 TIAAEAQADAAPVE
+405 TIAAEAQAEATPVE
-419 TAQDAPAAQ
+419 TTQDVPAAQ
-428 EENAAPADIRETG
+428 EKPQENSTLRMVEEAAG
-441 LETRIAGIKGNDT
+441 L
-454 ASVGNA
+454 
-460 STAMENTLW
+460 
-469 MRRGTQSEPGWGE
+469 
-482 TYGTAQEAFNE
+482 
-493 AMKRI
+493 
-498 DSGLFS
+498 
-504 AMEKAVNE
+504 
-512 AERGINAKENLR
+512 
-524 LISTMI
+524 
-530 SAAEFVRHYD
+530 
-540 VSPAAAATVIINSYH
+540 
-555 NDALDSI
+555 
-562 RDRRGDLTD
+562 
-571 YALEQMRSIDNA
+571 
-583 VESYGSNPV
+583 
-592 SENDLSVAQNAEYP
+592 
-606 GNAEDATGMR
+606 R
-616 EPAQNP
+616 EPAQSP
-622 TQERATEAG
+622 AQERATEAW
-631 QSTERDANR
+631 QSAERDANS

-675 EHFERVAEDLAPMIY
+675 EHFERVAEDLTPMIY
-690 GSMRSDRYKR
+690 GSMQSDRHKR

-710 VVQDVIDKTGLSRP
+710 VVQHVIDKTGLSLP

-737 GAENYADAKRVEKA
+737 GVENYADAKRVEKV

-795 NDLSLLLGEIT
+795 NDLSLMLGEIT
-806 EEESY
+806 EEEAY

-822 AAKAAQEQSQNSDN
+822 AAKAAQEQSQNSGN
-836 FADVQQRETETDAG
+836 FADVQQREAETDAG
-850 QRGTLPEGQG
+850 QRAALPEGHG

-871 KTQARSLKN
+871 RTQTRSTDGVLTDDERAMEG
-880 LFEKGDRE
+880 LRPEDR
-888 KLGLTEQDLSHKVEH
+888 THKVNH
-903 DAEAEAKA
+903 DEEVNAKA

-922 KADLFGEKRDWDKT
+922 KADLFGEKQDWDDT
-936 DTLLADKIM
+936 DTVL
-945 GAELDKAHKSGS
+945 AHKIIVKEVAKARESGS
-957 MDDYAEVARLVKRWY
+957 KDAYAEVAKLMKEWD
-972 AQGTDVGQVMQ
+972 AHGTEAGQAL
-983 MRQVLSKS
+983 RQRRQLASD
-991 PKLMEAEAIEL
+991 PALMEADAIQL
-1002 LMDEKRT
+1002 LNDSERT

-1020 LDSVSQNAERL
+1020 LDSVSQNAEKLR
-1031 LSIEKGDVDGVVDLI
+1031 SIEKGDVDGVVDLI
-1046 KDMSMERR
+1046 KDMSTERR
-1054 TNSLWSNKMG
+1054 TNGLWSNKMG

-1074 KKLPDGE
+1074 KKLPGGE
-1081 SFLRDI
+1081 AFLRDV

-1103 VLEQIKT
+1103 TLEQIKA
-1110 YRYLSMLSKPATPA
+1110 YRYLSMLSKPATPG
-1124 RNLIGNMVYDP
+1124 RNLAGNMVYDP

-1143 GVGLDMLLSKCT
+1143 GVGLDMLLSKYT
-1155 GTRSVAVDMS
+1155 GTRSVAADKS
-1165 YLSKAKRKGM
+1165 YFSKAKRKGM
-1175 GEARLKSYIEM
+1175 GEAALKSYIET

-1193 NARGKYGTGGSRSYK
+1193 NAQGKYETGGSRSFK
-1208 MTGNFLE
+1208 MVGNFLE

-1244 QRGIDE
+1244 QRGIDA

-1263 GRAEETARERTFQND
+1263 GRAEETARERTFQNEG
-1278 SKLAQA
+1278 KLAQA
-1284 TGVVRRGLN
+1284 TSAVRRALN
-1293 VFSIKDKRGGR
+1293 VFSIKDKRGGS

-1336 GAEVVKVLHKAKA
+1336 GAEVVKVLNKAKA
-1349 GTLTAAEQAKAVT
+1349 GTLTASEQAKAVT

-1373 IALFAVLAGAG
+1373 IAFFAVLAGAG
-1384 VMNVAGDDDKDKE
+1384 IMNVAGDDDKDKE

-1448 ALLADCYEEDG
+1448 ALLADCYKDEG
-1459 KITFGDVT
+1459 LTFANVAGG
-1467 RENLS
+1467 NLES
-1472 SIYQSVMDLPA
+1472 AFQSVMDLPA

-1497 KADNDGG
+1497 KADTTGG
-1504 KLADATLRYGA
+1504 KLADATFRYGA
-1515 SQVTSFIP
+1515 SQATSFVP

-1531 GIDGTVRDTYNGDT
+1531 GVDGTVRDTYNGDT

-1558 PWLRETLP
+1558 PGLRETLP

-1609 RLDSL
+1609 RLGE
-1614 NIDVKYPEKKTP
+1614 NIDIKYPEKKAP
-1626 SDVSRNG
+1626 NSGNRDGEKVS
-1633 KKVTLNQDEKRQY
+1633 LDQDDRRQY

-1656 NIQKVIQSS
+1656 NIQKVIRSS

-1672 AEKAAAIQNLLKVAT
+1672 AEKAAAIQNLLEVAT
-1687 AAGKKKAKLDG
+1687 SAGKKKAKLDG
-1698 SDTPSWTTKSSGSVA
+1698 GDTPAWTTKSSGSVA

-1728 LPADARDRNGDV
+1728 LPDNARDRNGDV

-1755 DQLALNVMAQEIE
+1755 DQLALNVMAQQLEE
-1768 SGTLAKVE
+1768 GTQAKVE

-1790 FYQAMY
+1790 FYQAKY

-1807 KKPDLYVWAMQNGY
+1807 KKPDLYAWAMQNGY
-1821 TAKQFNQLWN
+1821 TAKQFNQLWK
-1831 LFGKTKK
+1831 LFP

>member
-1 MAFTVQREQRNHDFA
+1 MASDFLKQYAKSSREKIDREYGKKAYGGSKYKMDKVWGQTA
-16 QAGRRA
+16 T
-22 RSMLEQDKK
+22 QD
-31 TIEAEEQRAKEYAQ
+31 TAAKQ

-65 FWEKLLSAFGDA
+65 FWEKLLNAFGDA
-77 GYSADTTTPLAMTN
+77 GYSADTTTPLALTN
-91 QAITDDYRKSNMQ
+91 QAISDDYRKSNMQ

-110 AGGNIVKSA
+110 AGGNI
-119 AKSAES
+119 AKSAYEGAKS

-146 TVADNAVSQ
+146 TVADNAVPQ
-155 EDKDKADAARKRN
+155 EDKDKAEAARKRN

-225 AGLANMGLRSYGSG
+225 VGLANMGLRSYGSG

-295 TDAGRSVLRAL
+295 TDAGRSVVRAL

-320 ILNPAIRTIY
+320 ILNPAIRAIY
-330 DKGAAVKSSYTT
+330 DKGAAAKSSYTT

-361 ALSTFGTAA
+361 VLSTFGTAA
-370 GIVKGID
+370 GIAKGID

-388 PAANVN
+388 PAASVN
-394 AEASAKPADAE
+394 AEASAKPAEAE
-405 TIAAEAQADAAPVE
+405 NIAAEAQAEAAPVE
-419 TAQDAPAAQ
+419 TAQVEDSQATVRTLLKKGIISNSEANRVLADA
-428 EENAAPADIRETG
+428 G
-441 LETRIAGIKGNDT
+441 LRTEFERQT
-454 ASVGNA
+454 
-460 STAMENTLW
+460 
-469 MRRGTQSEPGWGE
+469 GE
-482 TYGTAQEAFNE
+482 TLTGTKADQRAQI
-493 AMKRI
+493 KRVALTQNI
-498 DSGLFS
+498 TGETAKSEEQSQKTG
-504 AMEKAVNE
+504 EIVNE
-512 AERGINAKENLR
+512 SAE
-524 LISTMI
+524 
-530 SAAEFVRHYD
+530 
-540 VSPAAAATVIINSYH
+540 
-555 NDALDSI
+555 
-562 RDRRGDLTD
+562 
-571 YALEQMRSIDNA
+571 NA
-583 VESYGSNPV
+583 VE
-592 SENDLSVAQNAEYP
+592 A
-606 GNAEDATGMR
+606 
-616 EPAQNP
+616 
-622 TQERATEAG
+622 
-631 QSTERDANR
+631 
-640 QPQEYTPEDHID
+640 
-652 NRSDEYIAK
+652 
-661 RSTKSFQYNHPELH
+661 
-675 EHFERVAEDLAPMIY
+675 
-690 GSMRSDRYKR
+690 
-700 GKGTITNNSR
+700 
-710 VVQDVIDKTGLSRP
+710 
-724 EILRALD
+724 
-731 AIIKDN
+731 
-737 GAENYADAKRVEKA
+737 
-751 LDSLLV
+751 
-757 DGYTKPNGEY
+757 
-767 VAPDAAYMEAKSQ
+767 
-780 ISGGT
+780 
-785 DPYSWEYYRD
+785 
-795 NDLSLLLGEIT
+795 
-806 EEESY
+806 
-811 NDWRAERDARE
+811 
-822 AAKAAQEQSQNSDN
+822 QNSDN
-836 FADVQQRETETDAG
+836 FADVQQREAETDAG

-871 KTQARSLKN
+871 RTQTHSTDGVLTDDERAMQGLRP
-880 LFEKGDRE
+880 EDR
-888 KLGLTEQDLSHKVEH
+888 THKVNH
-903 DAEAEAKA
+903 DEEVNAKA

-922 KADLFGEKRDWDKT
+922 KADLFGTKQDWDDT
-936 DTLLADKIM
+936 DTVL
-945 GAELDKAHKSGS
+945 AHKIIVKEVAKARESGS
-957 MDDYAEVARLVKRWY
+957 KDAYAEVAKLMKEWD
-972 AQGTDVGQVMQ
+972 AHGTEAGQAL
-983 MRQVLSKS
+983 RQRRQFASD
-991 PKLMEAEAIEL
+991 PALMEADAIQL
-1002 LMDEKRT
+1002 LSDSERT

-1020 LDSVSQNAERL
+1020 LDSVSQNAEKLR
-1031 LSIEKGDVDGVVDLI
+1031 SIEKGDVDGVVDLI
-1046 KDMSMERR
+1046 KGMSTERR
-1054 TNSLWSNKMG
+1054 TNGLWSNKMG

-1074 KKLPDGE
+1074 KKLPGGE
-1081 SFLRDI
+1081 AFLRDV

-1103 VLEQIKT
+1103 TLEQIKT
-1110 YRYLSMLSKPATPA
+1110 YRYLSMLSKPATPG
-1124 RNLIGNMVYDP
+1124 RNLVGNMVYDP

-1143 GVGLDMLLSKCT
+1143 GVGLDMLLSKYT
-1155 GTRSVAVDMS
+1155 GTRSVAADKS
-1165 YLSKAKRKGM
+1165 YFSKTKRKGM
-1175 GEARLKSYIEM
+1175 GEATLKLYIET

-1193 NARGKYGTGGSRSYK
+1193 NAQGKYETGGSRSFK

-1244 QRGIDE
+1244 QRGIDA

-1263 GRAEETARERTFQND
+1263 GRAEEIARERTFQNEG
-1278 SKLAQA
+1278 KLAQA
-1284 TGVVRRGLN
+1284 TGVVRRALN
-1293 VFSIKDKRGGR
+1293 VFSIKDKRGGS

-1336 GAEVVKVLHKAKA
+1336 GAEVVKVLNKAKA
-1349 GTLTAAEQAKAVT
+1349 GTLTASEQAKAVT

-1373 IALFAVLAGAG
+1373 IAFFAVLAGAG
-1384 VMNVAGDDDKDKE
+1384 IMNVAGDDDKDKE

-1448 ALLADCYEEDG
+1448 ALLADCYKDEG
-1459 KITFGDVT
+1459 LTFANVAGG
-1467 RENLS
+1467 NLES
-1472 SIYQSVMDLPA
+1472 AFQSVMDLPA

-1497 KADNDGG
+1497 KADTTGG
-1504 KLADATLRYGA
+1504 KLADATFRYGA
-1515 SQVTSFIP
+1515 SQATSFVP

-1531 GIDGTVRDTYNGDT
+1531 GVDGTVRDTYNGDT
-1545 VWENSLNAMKSKI
+1545 VWENSLSAMKSKI
-1558 PWLRETLP
+1558 PGLRETLP

-1609 RLDSL
+1609 RLGE
-1614 NIDVKYPEKKTP
+1614 NIDIKYPEKKAP
-1626 SDVSRNG
+1626 NSGNRDGEKVS
-1633 KKVTLNQDEKRQY
+1633 LDQDERRQY

-1656 NIQKVIQSS
+1656 NIQKVIRSS

-1672 AEKAAAIQNLLKVAT
+1672 AEKAAAIQNLLEVAT
-1687 AAGKKKAKLDG
+1687 SAGKKKAKLDG
-1698 SDTPSWTTKSSGSVA
+1698 GDTPAWTTKSTGTIGE
-1713 DNAVYRAKLGTAKDT
+1713 NAVYKAMLGTAKDA
-1728 LPADARDRNGDV
+1728 LPEDKRT
-1740 MQAIIKTV
+1740 KTGNV
-1748 VGKRGGS
+1748 LQSVLKTAGNKRGG
-1755 DQLALNVMAQEIE
+1755 DNLMLNIMAQQLSE
-1768 SGTLAKVE
+1768 GTQDKFE

-1790 FYQAMY
+1790 FYQAKY
-1796 AKKPGTSQKKY
+1796 ATKPGTSQRKY
-1807 KKPDLYVWAMQNGY
+1807 KKADLYAWAMQNGY
-1821 TAKQFNQLWN
+1821 TAKQFNQLWK
-1831 LFGKTKK
+1831 LFS

>member
-1 MAFTVQREQRNHDFA
+1 MAFKKATISIDDWLKSTGATERPRVQ
-16 QAGRRA
+16 
-22 RSMLEQDKK
+22 QD
-31 TIEAEEQRAKEYAQ
+31 TADAQ

-65 FWEKLLSAFGDA
+65 FWEKLLNAFGDA
-77 GYSADTTTPLAMTN
+77 GYSADTTTPLALTN
-91 QAITDDYRKSNMQ
+91 QAISDDYRESNMQ

-110 AGGNIVKSA
+110 AGGNIAKSA
-119 AKSAES
+119 VKSAES

-146 TVADNAVSQ
+146 TVADDAVPQ
-155 EDKDKADAARKRN
+155 ADKDKAEAARQRN
-168 QESIYAKADK
+168 QESVYAKADK

-277 GGGAADDVAEKLI
+277 GGGAADDVAEKLV

-295 TDAGRSVLRAL
+295 TDAGRSVVRAL

-320 ILNPAIRTIY
+320 ILNPAIRAIY
-330 DKGAAVKSSYTT
+330 DKGAAAKSSYTT

-370 GIVKGID
+370 GIANGLD

-388 PAANVN
+388 PAASANT
-394 AEASAKPADAE
+394 EASAKPAEAE
-405 TIAAEAQADAAPVE
+405 TIAAEAQAEATPAE
-419 TAQDAPAAQ
+419 TVQDVPAAQ
-428 EENAAPADIRETG
+428 EGPQENSMLRMVEEAAG
-441 LETRIAGIKGNDT
+441 L
-454 ASVGNA
+454 
-460 STAMENTLW
+460 
-469 MRRGTQSEPGWGE
+469 
-482 TYGTAQEAFNE
+482 
-493 AMKRI
+493 
-498 DSGLFS
+498 
-504 AMEKAVNE
+504 
-512 AERGINAKENLR
+512 
-524 LISTMI
+524 
-530 SAAEFVRHYD
+530 
-540 VSPAAAATVIINSYH
+540 
-555 NDALDSI
+555 
-562 RDRRGDLTD
+562 
-571 YALEQMRSIDNA
+571 
-583 VESYGSNPV
+583 
-592 SENDLSVAQNAEYP
+592 
-606 GNAEDATGMR
+606 R
-616 EPAQNP
+616 EPAQSP
-622 TQERATEAG
+622 ARERATEAG
-631 QSTERDANR
+631 QSAERDANR

-652 NRSDEYIAK
+652 NRTDEYVAK

-675 EHFERVAEDLAPMIY
+675 EHFERVAEDLTAMIY
-690 GSMRSDRYKR
+690 GSMQSDRHKR

-710 VVQDVIDKTGLSRP
+710 VVQHVIDKTGLSRP

-731 AIIKDN
+731 AIVKDN
-737 GAENYADAKRVEKA
+737 GTENYADAKRVEKA

-767 VAPDAAYMEAKSQ
+767 VAPDAAYMESKSQ

-795 NDLSLLLGEIT
+795 NDLSLMLGEIT
-806 EEESY
+806 EEEAY
-811 NDWRAERDARE
+811 NDWRAQHDARE

-836 FADVQQRETETDAG
+836 FADVQQQEAEMDAG

-860 AKSAEFGYDEA
+860 AKSAEFGY
-871 KTQARSLKN
+871 
-880 LFEKGDRE
+880 
-888 KLGLTEQDLSHKVEH
+888 
-903 DAEAEAKA
+903 AEARTQTRSTDGVLTDDERAMEGLRPEGRTHKINRDEEVNAKA

-922 KADLFGEKRDWDKT
+922 KADLFGEKQDWNDT
-936 DTLLADKIM
+936 DTVL
-945 GAELDKAHKSGS
+945 AHKIIVKEVAKARESGS
-957 MDDYAEVARLVKRWY
+957 KDAYAEVAKLMKEWD
-972 AQGTDVGQVMQ
+972 AHGTEAGQAL
-983 MRQVLSKS
+983 RQRRQLASD
-991 PKLMEAEAIEL
+991 PALMEADAIQL
-1002 LMDEKRT
+1002 LNDSART

-1020 LDSVSQNAERL
+1020 LDSVSQNAEKLR
-1031 LSIEKGDVDGVVDLI
+1031 SIEKGDVDGVVGLI
-1046 KDMSMERR
+1046 KDMSTERR
-1054 TNSLWSNKMG
+1054 TNGLWSNKMG

-1074 KKLPDGE
+1074 KKLTGGE
-1081 SFLRDI
+1081 AFLRDV

-1103 VLEQIKT
+1103 TLEQIKA
-1110 YRYLSMLSKPATPA
+1110 YRYLSMLSKPATAA
-1124 RNLIGNMVYDP
+1124 RNLVGNMVYDP

-1143 GVGLDMLLSKCT
+1143 GVGLDMLLSKYT
-1155 GTRSVAVDMS
+1155 GTRSVAADKS

-1175 GEARLKSYIEM
+1175 GEATLKSYIET

-1193 NARGKYGTGGSRSYK
+1193 NAQGKYETGGSRSFK

-1228 MVTTDQMQK
+1228 MVTSDQMQK

-1244 QRGIDE
+1244 QRGIDA

-1263 GRAEETARERTFQND
+1263 GRAEETARERTFQ
-1278 SKLAQA
+1278 SEGKLS
-1284 TGVVRRGLN
+1284 GVMGGMRNALN
-1293 VFSIKDKRGGR
+1293 KLSIKDKQGGSI
-1304 FGVGDLILPF
+1304 GLGDIMLPF
-1314 TNVPGNIASA
+1314 THVPGNIASA

-1336 GAEVVKVLHKAKA
+1336 GAEVVKVLNKAKA

-1384 VMNVAGDDDKDKE
+1384 VMNVAGDDDEDKE

-1448 ALLADCYEEDG
+1448 ALLADCYKDEG
-1459 KITFGDVT
+1459 LTFANVAGG
-1467 RENLS
+1467 NLES
-1472 SIYQSVMDLPA
+1472 AFQSVMDLPA
-1483 MSQFQEIENSLKYS
+1483 MSQFQEIANGYKYS
-1497 KADNDGG
+1497 KADTTGG
-1504 KLADATLRYGA
+1504 KVAEAALRYGA
-1515 SQVTSFIP
+1515 SQATSFVP

-1531 GIDGTVRDTYNGDT
+1531 GVDGTVRDTYNGDT

-1558 PWLRETLP
+1558 PGLRETLP

-1609 RLDSL
+1609 RLGE
-1614 NIDVKYPEKKTP
+1614 NIDIKYPEKKAP
-1626 SDVSRNG
+1626 NSGNRDG
-1633 KKVTLNQDEKRQY
+1633 EKVPLDQGERRQY

-1672 AEKAAAIQNLLKVAT
+1672 AEKAAAIQNLLEVAT

-1698 SDTPSWTTKSSGSVA
+1698 GDTPAWTTKSSGSVA

-1728 LPADARDRNGDV
+1728 LPDNARDRNGDV

-1755 DQLALNVMAQEIE
+1755 DQLALNVMAQKLTEN
-1768 SGTLAKVE
+1768 TQAKVE

-1790 FYQAMY
+1790 FYQAKY
-1796 AKKPGTSQKKY
+1796 ATKPGTSQRKY
-1807 KKPDLYVWAMQNGY
+1807 KKEDLYAWAMQNGY
-1821 TAKQFNQLWN
+1821 TAKQFNQLWK
-1831 LFGKTKK
+1831 LFG

>member
-1 MAFTVQREQRNHDFA
+1 MASDFLKQYAKSSREKIDKEFGKKAYGGSEYDMSKVWGQPT
-16 QAGRRA
+16 QATQA
-22 RSMLEQDKK
+22 ANTTQN
-31 TIEAEEQRAKEYAQ
+31 TQ
-45 KPVTKPISEPVPQK
+45 KPITEPVPEK

-65 FWEKLLSAFGDA
+65 FWEKLLNAFGDA
-77 GYSADTTTPLAMTN
+77 GYSADTTTPLALTN

-110 AGGNIVKSA
+110 AGGNIAKSA
-119 AKSAES
+119 VKSAES

-146 TVADNAVSQ
+146 TVADNAVPQ
-155 EDKDKADAARKRN
+155 EDKDKAEAARQRN
-168 QESIYAKADK
+168 QESVYAKADK

-219 NALLPG
+219 NVLLPG

-277 GGGAADDVAEKLI
+277 GGGAADDVAEKLV

-295 TDAGRSVLRAL
+295 TDAGRSVVRAL

-320 ILNPAIRTIY
+320 ILNPAIRAIY
-330 DKGAAVKSSYTT
+330 DKGAAAKSSYTT

-370 GIVKGID
+370 GVVKGVD

-394 AEASAKPADAE
+394 AEASAKPAE
-405 TIAAEAQADAAPVE
+405 TENIAAEAQAEATPAENV
-419 TAQDAPAAQ
+419 PAAQ
-428 EENAAPADIRETG
+428 ENSMLRMVEEAAG
-441 LETRIAGIKGNDT
+441 L
-454 ASVGNA
+454 
-460 STAMENTLW
+460 
-469 MRRGTQSEPGWGE
+469 
-482 TYGTAQEAFNE
+482 
-493 AMKRI
+493 
-498 DSGLFS
+498 
-504 AMEKAVNE
+504 
-512 AERGINAKENLR
+512 
-524 LISTMI
+524 
-530 SAAEFVRHYD
+530 
-540 VSPAAAATVIINSYH
+540 
-555 NDALDSI
+555 
-562 RDRRGDLTD
+562 
-571 YALEQMRSIDNA
+571 
-583 VESYGSNPV
+583 
-592 SENDLSVAQNAEYP
+592 
-606 GNAEDATGMR
+606 R
-616 EPAQNP
+616 EPAQSP
-622 TQERATEAG
+622 ARERATEAG
-631 QSTERDANR
+631 QSAERDANR

-652 NRSDEYIAK
+652 NRTDEYVAK

-675 EHFERVAEDLAPMIY
+675 EHFERVAEDLTTMIY
-690 GSMRSDRYKR
+690 GSMQSDRHKR

-710 VVQDVIDKTGLSRP
+710 VVQHVIDKTGLSRP

-731 AIIKDN
+731 AIVKDN
-737 GAENYADAKRVEKA
+737 GTENYADAKRVEKA

-767 VAPDAAYMEAKSQ
+767 VAPDAAYMESKSQ

-795 NDLSLLLGEIT
+795 NDLSLMLGEIT
-806 EEESY
+806 EEEAY
-811 NDWRAERDARE
+811 NDWRAQHDARE

-836 FADVQQRETETDAG
+836 FADVQQQEAEMDAG

-860 AKSAEFGYDEA
+860 AKSAEFGYAEARTQTRSTDGVLTDDERA
-871 KTQARSLKN
+871 MEGLRP
-880 LFEKGDRE
+880 EDR
-888 KLGLTEQDLSHKVEH
+888 KHKVNH
-903 DAEAEAKA
+903 DEEVDAKA

-922 KADLFGEKRDWDKT
+922 KADLFGEKQDWDDT
-936 DTLLADKIM
+936 DTVL
-945 GAELDKAHKSGS
+945 AHKIIVNEVAKARESGS
-957 MDDYAEVARLVKRWY
+957 KDAYAEVAKLMKEWD
-972 AQGTDVGQVMQ
+972 AHGTEAGQAL
-983 MRQVLSKS
+983 RQRRQLASD
-991 PKLMEAEAIEL
+991 PALMEADAIQL
-1002 LMDEKRT
+1002 LNDSERT

-1020 LDSVSQNAERL
+1020 LDSVSQNAEKLR
-1031 LSIEKGDVDGVVDLI
+1031 SIEKGDVDGVVDLI
-1046 KDMSMERR
+1046 KDMSTERR
-1054 TNSLWSNKMG
+1054 TNGLWSNKMG

-1074 KKLPDGE
+1074 KKLPGGE
-1081 SFLRDI
+1081 AFLRDV

-1103 VLEQIKT
+1103 TLEQIKT
-1110 YRYLSMLSKPATPA
+1110 YRYLSMLSKPATAA
-1124 RNLIGNMVYDP
+1124 RNLVGNMVYDP

-1143 GVGLDMLLSKCT
+1143 GVGLDMLLSKYT
-1155 GTRSVAVDMS
+1155 GTRSVAADKS
-1165 YLSKAKRKGM
+1165 YFSKTKRKGM
-1175 GEARLKSYIEM
+1175 GEATLKSYIET

-1193 NARGKYGTGGSRSYK
+1193 NAQGKYETGGSRSFK
-1208 MTGNFLE
+1208 MVGNFLE

-1244 QRGIDE
+1244 QRGIDA

-1263 GRAEETARERTFQND
+1263 GRAEETARERTFQNEG
-1278 SKLAQA
+1278 KLS
-1284 TGVVRRGLN
+1284 GVMGGMRNALN
-1293 VFSIKDKRGGR
+1293 KLSIKDKQGGSI
-1304 FGVGDLILPF
+1304 GLGDIMLPF

-1336 GAEVVKVLHKAKA
+1336 GAEVVKVLNKAKA
-1349 GTLTAAEQAKAVT
+1349 GTLTASEQAKAVT

-1384 VMNVAGDDDKDKE
+1384 VMNVAGDDDEDKE

-1448 ALLADCYEEDG
+1448 ALLADCYKDEG
-1459 KITFGDVT
+1459 LTFANVAGG
-1467 RENLS
+1467 NLES
-1472 SIYQSVMDLPA
+1472 AFQSVMDLPA
-1483 MSQFQEIENSLKYS
+1483 MSQFQEIANGYKYS
-1497 KADNDGG
+1497 KAKTTGG
-1504 KLADATLRYGA
+1504 KVAEAALRYGA
-1515 SQVTSFIP
+1515 SQATSFVP

-1531 GIDGTVRDTYNGDT
+1531 GVDGTVRDTYNGDT
-1545 VWENSLNAMKSKI
+1545 VWENNLNAMKSKI
-1558 PWLRETLP
+1558 PGLRETLP

-1609 RLDSL
+1609 RLESM
-1614 NIDVKYPEKKTP
+1614 NIDVKYPEKKAP
-1626 SDVSRNG
+1626 LDGSRNG
-1633 KKVTLNQDEKRQY
+1633 KDVDLTQDERRHY

-1656 NIQKVIQSS
+1656 NIQRAIQSS

-1672 AEKAAAIQNLLKVAT
+1672 AEKAAAIQNLLEVAT

-1698 SDTPSWTTKSSGSVA
+1698 SDTPSWTTKSDGSVA

-1728 LPADARDRNGDV
+1728 LPANARDRNGDV

-1755 DQLALNVMAQEIE
+1755 DQLALNVMAQQLKE
-1768 SGTLAKVE
+1768 GTQEKVE

-1807 KKPDLYVWAMQNGY
+1807 KEADLYAWAMQNGY
-1821 TAKQFNQLWN
+1821 TAKQFNQLWK
-1831 LFGKTKK
+1831 LFS

>member
-1 MAFTVQREQRNHDFA
+1 MASDFLKQYAKSSREKIDREYGKKAYGGSKYKMDKVWG
-16 QAGRRA
+16 QAA
-22 RSMLEQDKK
+22 TQD
-31 TIEAEEQRAKEYAQ
+31 TAAKQ
-45 KPVTKPISEPVPQK
+45 KPVTEPISEPVPQK

-65 FWEKLLSAFGDA
+65 FWEKLLNAFGDA
-77 GYSADTTTPLAMTN
+77 GYSADTTTPLALTN
-91 QAITDDYRKSNMQ
+91 QAISDDYRKSNMQ

-110 AGGNIVKSA
+110 AGGNIAKSA
-119 AKSAES
+119 VKGAES
-125 AYENAAG
+125 AYESAAG

-146 TVADNAVSQ
+146 TVADNAVPQ
-155 EDKDKADAARKRN
+155 EDKDKAEAARKRN

-178 AAAAAAEASE
+178 AAEAAAEASE

-295 TDAGRSVLRAL
+295 TDAGRSVVRAL

-320 ILNPAIRTIY
+320 ILNPAIRAIY
-330 DKGAAVKSSYTT
+330 DKGAAAKSSYTT

-370 GIVKGID
+370 GIAKGID

-394 AEASAKPADAE
+394 ASANTEASAKPAEAE
-405 TIAAEAQADAAPVE
+405 TIAAEVQAETAPAE
-419 TAQDAPAAQ
+419 TAQGAPAAQ
-428 EENAAPADIRETG
+428 EKPQENSTLRMVEEAAG
-441 LETRIAGIKGNDT
+441 L
-454 ASVGNA
+454 
-460 STAMENTLW
+460 
-469 MRRGTQSEPGWGE
+469 
-482 TYGTAQEAFNE
+482 
-493 AMKRI
+493 
-498 DSGLFS
+498 
-504 AMEKAVNE
+504 
-512 AERGINAKENLR
+512 
-524 LISTMI
+524 
-530 SAAEFVRHYD
+530 
-540 VSPAAAATVIINSYH
+540 
-555 NDALDSI
+555 
-562 RDRRGDLTD
+562 
-571 YALEQMRSIDNA
+571 
-583 VESYGSNPV
+583 
-592 SENDLSVAQNAEYP
+592 
-606 GNAEDATGMR
+606 R
-616 EPAQNP
+616 EPAQSP
-622 TQERATEAG
+622 AQERATEAW
-631 QSTERDANR
+631 QSAERDANR

-675 EHFERVAEDLAPMIY
+675 EHFERVAEDLTPMIY
-690 GSMRSDRYKR
+690 GSMQSDRHKR

-737 GAENYADAKRVEKA
+737 GVENYADAKRVEKV

-785 DPYSWEYYRD
+785 DTYSWEYYRD
-795 NDLSLLLGEIT
+795 NDLSLMLGEIT
-806 EEESY
+806 EEEAY

-822 AAKAAQEQSQNSDN
+822 A
-836 FADVQQRETETDAG
+836 ETDAG
-850 QRGTLPEGQG
+850 QRAALPEGHG

-871 KTQARSLKN
+871 RTQTHSTDGVLTDDERAMEGLRS
-880 LFEKGDRE
+880 EDR
-888 KLGLTEQDLSHKVEH
+888 THKVNH
-903 DAEAEAKA
+903 DEEVNAKA

-922 KADLFGEKRDWDKT
+922 KADLFGEKQDWDDT
-936 DTLLADKIM
+936 DTVL
-945 GAELDKAHKSGS
+945 AHKIIVKEVAKARESGS
-957 MDDYAEVARLVKRWY
+957 KDAYAEVAKLMKEWD
-972 AQGTDVGQVMQ
+972 AHGTEAGQAL
-983 MRQVLSKS
+983 RQRRQLASD
-991 PKLMEAEAIEL
+991 PALMEADAIQL
-1002 LMDEKRT
+1002 LNDSERT

-1020 LDSVSQNAERL
+1020 LDSVSQNAEKLR
-1031 LSIEKGDVDGVVDLI
+1031 SIEKGDVDGVVDLI

-1054 TNSLWSNKMG
+1054 TNGLWSNKMG

-1074 KKLPDGE
+1074 KKLPGGE
-1081 SFLRDI
+1081 AFLRDV

-1103 VLEQIKT
+1103 TLEQIKA
-1110 YRYLSMLSKPATPA
+1110 YRYLSMLSKPATAA
-1124 RNLIGNMVYDP
+1124 RNLVGNMVYDP

-1143 GVGLDMLLSKCT
+1143 GVGLDMLLSKYT
-1155 GTRSVAVDMS
+1155 GTRSVAADKS
-1165 YLSKAKRKGM
+1165 YFSKAKRKGM
-1175 GEARLKSYIEM
+1175 GEATLKSYIET

-1193 NARGKYGTGGSRSYK
+1193 NAQGKYETGGSRSFK

-1228 MVTTDQMQK
+1228 MVTSDQMQK

-1244 QRGIDE
+1244 QRGIDA

-1263 GRAEETARERTFQND
+1263 GRAEEIARERTFQNEG
-1278 SKLAQA
+1278 KLS
-1284 TGVVRRGLN
+1284 GVMGGMRNALN
-1293 VFSIKDKRGGR
+1293 KLSIKDKQGGSI
-1304 FGVGDLILPF
+1304 GLGDIMLPF

-1336 GAEVVKVLHKAKA
+1336 GAEVVKVLNKAKA
-1349 GTLTAAEQAKAVT
+1349 GTLTASEQAKAVT

-1373 IALFAVLAGAG
+1373 IAFFAVLAGAG
-1384 VMNVAGDDDKDKE
+1384 IMNVAGDDDKDKE

-1433 SIGFLDPINAQMTYG
+1433 SIGFLDQINAQMTYG
-1448 ALLADCYEEDG
+1448 ALLADCYKDEG
-1459 KITFGDVT
+1459 LTFANVAGG
-1467 RENLS
+1467 NLES
-1472 SIYQSVMDLPA
+1472 AFQSVMDLPA

-1497 KADNDGG
+1497 KADTTGG
-1504 KLADATLRYGA
+1504 KLADATFRYGA
-1515 SQVTSFIP
+1515 SQATSFVP

-1531 GIDGTVRDTYNGDT
+1531 GVDGTVRDTYNGDT

-1558 PWLRETLP
+1558 PGLRETLP

-1599 RTSAVNQELY
+1599 QTSAVNQELY
-1609 RLDSL
+1609 RLGE
-1614 NIDVKYPEKKTP
+1614 NIDIKYPEKKAP
-1626 SDVSRNG
+1626 NSGNRDG
-1633 KKVTLNQDEKRQY
+1633 EKVPLDQDERRQY

-1656 NIQKVIQSS
+1656 NIQKVIRSS

-1672 AEKAAAIQNLLKVAT
+1672 AEKAAAIQNLLEVAT

-1698 SDTPSWTTKSSGSVA
+1698 GDTPAWTTKSSGSVA
-1713 DNAVYRAKLGTAKDT
+1713 DNAVYRAKLGTAKGT
-1728 LPADARDRNGDV
+1728 LPDNARDRNGDV

-1755 DQLALNVMAQEIE
+1755 DQLALNVMAQKLTEN
-1768 SGTLAKVE
+1768 TQAKVE
-1776 TAYNGGYELKQIVD
+1776 TAYDGGYSLQQIAD
-1790 FYQAMY
+1790 FYQAKT
-1796 AKKPGTSQKKY
+1796 AKTEDGKNKY
-1807 KKPDLYVWAMQNGY
+1807 KKADLQAWALQNGY
-1821 TAKQFNQLWN
+1821 TAAQFNQLWK
-1831 LFGKTKK
+1831 LFG

>member
-1 MAFTVQREQRNHDFA
+1 MASDFLKQYAKSSREKIDREYGKKAYGGSKYKMDKVWGQTA
-16 QAGRRA
+16 T
-22 RSMLEQDKK
+22 QD
-31 TIEAEEQRAKEYAQ
+31 TAAKQ

-65 FWEKLLSAFGDA
+65 FWEKLLNAFGDA
-77 GYSADTTTPLAMTN
+77 GYSADTTTPLALTN
-91 QAITDDYRKSNMQ
+91 QAISDDYRKSNMQ

-110 AGGNIVKSA
+110 AGGNI
-119 AKSAES
+119 AKSAYEGAKS

-146 TVADNAVSQ
+146 TVADNAVPQ
-155 EDKDKADAARKRN
+155 EDKDKAEAARKRN

-225 AGLANMGLRSYGSG
+225 VGLANMGLRSYGSG

-295 TDAGRSVLRAL
+295 TDAGRSVVRAL

-320 ILNPAIRTIY
+320 ILNPAIRAIY
-330 DKGAAVKSSYTT
+330 DKGAAAKSSYTT

-361 ALSTFGTAA
+361 VLSTFGTAA
-370 GIVKGID
+370 GIAKGID

-388 PAANVN
+388 PAASVN
-394 AEASAKPADAE
+394 AEASAKPAEAE
-405 TIAAEAQADAAPVE
+405 NIAAEAQAEAAPVE
-419 TAQDAPAAQ
+419 TAQVEDSQATVRTLLKKGIISNSEANRVLADA
-428 EENAAPADIRETG
+428 G
-441 LETRIAGIKGNDT
+441 LRTEFERQT
-454 ASVGNA
+454 
-460 STAMENTLW
+460 
-469 MRRGTQSEPGWGE
+469 GE
-482 TYGTAQEAFNE
+482 TLTGTKADQRAQI
-493 AMKRI
+493 KRVALTQNI
-498 DSGLFS
+498 TGETAKSEEQSQKTG
-504 AMEKAVNE
+504 EIVNE
-512 AERGINAKENLR
+512 SAE
-524 LISTMI
+524 
-530 SAAEFVRHYD
+530 
-540 VSPAAAATVIINSYH
+540 
-555 NDALDSI
+555 
-562 RDRRGDLTD
+562 
-571 YALEQMRSIDNA
+571 NA
-583 VESYGSNPV
+583 VE
-592 SENDLSVAQNAEYP
+592 A
-606 GNAEDATGMR
+606 
-616 EPAQNP
+616 
-622 TQERATEAG
+622 
-631 QSTERDANR
+631 
-640 QPQEYTPEDHID
+640 
-652 NRSDEYIAK
+652 
-661 RSTKSFQYNHPELH
+661 
-675 EHFERVAEDLAPMIY
+675 
-690 GSMRSDRYKR
+690 
-700 GKGTITNNSR
+700 
-710 VVQDVIDKTGLSRP
+710 
-724 EILRALD
+724 
-731 AIIKDN
+731 
-737 GAENYADAKRVEKA
+737 
-751 LDSLLV
+751 
-757 DGYTKPNGEY
+757 
-767 VAPDAAYMEAKSQ
+767 
-780 ISGGT
+780 
-785 DPYSWEYYRD
+785 
-795 NDLSLLLGEIT
+795 
-806 EEESY
+806 
-811 NDWRAERDARE
+811 
-822 AAKAAQEQSQNSDN
+822 QNSDN
-836 FADVQQRETETDAG
+836 FADVQQREAETDAG

-871 KTQARSLKN
+871 RTQTHSTDGVLTDDERAMQGLRP
-880 LFEKGDRE
+880 EDR
-888 KLGLTEQDLSHKVEH
+888 THKVNH
-903 DAEAEAKA
+903 DEEVNAKA

-922 KADLFGEKRDWDKT
+922 KADLFGTKQDWDDT
-936 DTLLADKIM
+936 DTVL
-945 GAELDKAHKSGS
+945 AHKIIVKEVAKARESGS
-957 MDDYAEVARLVKRWY
+957 KDAYAEVAKLMKEWD
-972 AQGTDVGQVMQ
+972 AHGTEAGQAL
-983 MRQVLSKS
+983 RQRRQFASD
-991 PKLMEAEAIEL
+991 PALMEADAIQL
-1002 LMDEKRT
+1002 LSDSERT

-1020 LDSVSQNAERL
+1020 LDSVSQNAEKLR
-1031 LSIEKGDVDGVVDLI
+1031 SIEKGDVDGVVDLI
-1046 KDMSMERR
+1046 KGMSTERR
-1054 TNSLWSNKMG
+1054 TNGLWSNKMG

-1074 KKLPDGE
+1074 KKLPGGE
-1081 SFLRDI
+1081 AFLRDV

-1103 VLEQIKT
+1103 TLEQIKA
-1110 YRYLSMLSKPATPA
+1110 YRYLSMLSKPATPG
-1124 RNLIGNMVYDP
+1124 RNLVGNMVYDP

-1143 GVGLDMLLSKCT
+1143 GVGLDMLLSKYT
-1155 GTRSVAVDMS
+1155 GTRSVAADKS
-1165 YLSKAKRKGM
+1165 YFSKTKRKGM
-1175 GEARLKSYIEM
+1175 GEATLKSYIET

-1193 NARGKYGTGGSRSYK
+1193 NAQGKYETGGSRSFK

-1244 QRGIDE
+1244 QRGIDA

-1263 GRAEETARERTFQND
+1263 GRAEEIARERTFQNEG
-1278 SKLAQA
+1278 KLAQA
-1284 TGVVRRGLN
+1284 TGVVRRALN
-1293 VFSIKDKRGGR
+1293 VFSIKDKRGGS

-1336 GAEVVKVLHKAKA
+1336 GAEVVKVLNKAKA
-1349 GTLTAAEQAKAVT
+1349 GTLTASEQAKAVT

-1373 IALFAVLAGAG
+1373 IAFFAVLAGAG
-1384 VMNVAGDDDKDKE
+1384 IMNVAGDDDKDKE

-1448 ALLADCYEEDG
+1448 ALLADCYKDEG
-1459 KITFGDVT
+1459 LTFANVAGG
-1467 RENLS
+1467 NLES
-1472 SIYQSVMDLPA
+1472 AFQSVMDLPA

-1497 KADNDGG
+1497 KADTTGG
-1504 KLADATLRYGA
+1504 KLADATFRYGA
-1515 SQVTSFIP
+1515 SQATSFVP

-1531 GIDGTVRDTYNGDT
+1531 GVDGTVRDTYNGDT
-1545 VWENSLNAMKSKI
+1545 VWENSLSAMKSKI

-1609 RLDSL
+1609 RLGE
-1614 NIDVKYPEKKTP
+1614 NIDIKYPEKKAP
-1626 SDVSRNG
+1626 NSGNRDGEKVS
-1633 KKVTLNQDEKRQY
+1633 LDQDERRQY

-1656 NIQKVIQSS
+1656 NIQKVIRSS

-1672 AEKAAAIQNLLKVAT
+1672 AEKAAAIQNLLEVAT
-1687 AAGKKKAKLDG
+1687 SAGKKKAKLDG
-1698 SDTPSWTTKSSGSVA
+1698 GDTPAWTTKSTGTIGE
-1713 DNAVYRAKLGTAKDT
+1713 NAVYKAMLGTAKDA
-1728 LPADARDRNGDV
+1728 LPEDKRT
-1740 MQAIIKTV
+1740 KTGNV
-1748 VGKRGGS
+1748 LQSVLKTAGNKRGG
-1755 DQLALNVMAQEIE
+1755 DNLMLNIMAQQLSE
-1768 SGTLAKVE
+1768 GTQDKFE

-1790 FYQAMY
+1790 FYQAKY
-1796 AKKPGTSQKKY
+1796 ATKPGTSQRKY
-1807 KKPDLYVWAMQNGY
+1807 KKADLYAWAMQNGY
-1821 TAKQFNQLWN
+1821 TAKQFNQLWK
-1831 LFGKTKK
+1831 LFS

>member
-1 MAFTVQREQRNHDFA
+1 MASDFLKQYAKSSREKVDKEFGKKAYGGSEYDMSKVWGQPT
-16 QAGRRA
+16 QATQA
-22 RSMLEQDKK
+22 ANTTQN
-31 TIEAEEQRAKEYAQ
+31 TQ
-45 KPVTKPISEPVPQK
+45 KPITEPVPQK

-65 FWEKLLSAFGDA
+65 FWEKLLNAFGDA
-77 GYSADTTTPLAMTN
+77 GYSADTTTPLALTN
-91 QAITDDYRKSNMQ
+91 QAISDDYRKSNMQ

-110 AGGNIVKSA
+110 AGGNI
-119 AKSAES
+119 AKSAYEGAKS

-146 TVADNAVSQ
+146 TVADNAVPQ
-155 EDKDKADAARKRN
+155 EDKDKAEAVRKRN

-178 AAAAAAEASE
+178 AAEAAAEASE

-295 TDAGRSVLRAL
+295 TDAGRSVVRAL

-320 ILNPAIRTIY
+320 ILNPAIRAIY
-330 DKGAAVKSSYTT
+330 DKGAAAKSSYTT
-342 AEGAKEMLA
+342 AEDAKEMLA

-370 GIVKGID
+370 GIVKGVD

-388 PAANVN
+388 PAASVTASVN
-394 AEASAKPADAE
+394 TEASAKPAEAK
-405 TIAAEAQADAAPVE
+405 TIAAEAQAEAAPAE
-419 TAQDAPAAQ
+419 TVQDVPAAQ
-428 EENAAPADIRETG
+428 EKPPENSTLRMVEEAAG
-441 LETRIAGIKGNDT
+441 L
-454 ASVGNA
+454 
-460 STAMENTLW
+460 
-469 MRRGTQSEPGWGE
+469 
-482 TYGTAQEAFNE
+482 
-493 AMKRI
+493 
-498 DSGLFS
+498 
-504 AMEKAVNE
+504 
-512 AERGINAKENLR
+512 
-524 LISTMI
+524 
-530 SAAEFVRHYD
+530 
-540 VSPAAAATVIINSYH
+540 
-555 NDALDSI
+555 
-562 RDRRGDLTD
+562 
-571 YALEQMRSIDNA
+571 
-583 VESYGSNPV
+583 
-592 SENDLSVAQNAEYP
+592 
-606 GNAEDATGMR
+606 R
-616 EPAQNP
+616 EPAQSP
-622 TQERATEAG
+622 
-631 QSTERDANR
+631 
-640 QPQEYTPEDHID
+640 
-652 NRSDEYIAK
+652 
-661 RSTKSFQYNHPELH
+661 
-675 EHFERVAEDLAPMIY
+675 
-690 GSMRSDRYKR
+690 
-700 GKGTITNNSR
+700 
-710 VVQDVIDKTGLSRP
+710 
-724 EILRALD
+724 
-731 AIIKDN
+731 
-737 GAENYADAKRVEKA
+737 
-751 LDSLLV
+751 
-757 DGYTKPNGEY
+757 
-767 VAPDAAYMEAKSQ
+767 
-780 ISGGT
+780 
-785 DPYSWEYYRD
+785 
-795 NDLSLLLGEIT
+795 
-806 EEESY
+806 
-811 NDWRAERDARE
+811 
-822 AAKAAQEQSQNSDN
+822 AQEQSQNSDN
-836 FADVQQRETETDAG
+836 FADVQQREAETDAER
-850 QRGTLPEGQG
+850 RGTLPEGQG

-871 KTQARSLKN
+871 RTQTRSTDGVLTDDERAMEG
-880 LFEKGDRE
+880 LRPEDR
-888 KLGLTEQDLSHKVEH
+888 THKVNH
-903 DAEAEAKA
+903 DEEVNAKA

-922 KADLFGEKRDWDKT
+922 KADLFGEKQDWDDT
-936 DTLLADKIM
+936 DTVL
-945 GAELDKAHKSGS
+945 AHKIIVKEVAKARESGS
-957 MDDYAEVARLVKRWY
+957 KDSYAEVAKLMKEWD
-972 AQGTDVGQVMQ
+972 AHGTEAGQAL
-983 MRQVLSKS
+983 RQRRQLASD
-991 PKLMEAEAIEL
+991 PALMEADAIQL
-1002 LMDEKRT
+1002 LNDSERT

-1020 LDSVSQNAERL
+1020 LDSVSQNAEKLR
-1031 LSIEKGDVDGVVDLI
+1031 SIEKGDVDGVVDLI
-1046 KDMSMERR
+1046 KDMSTERR
-1054 TNSLWSNKMG
+1054 TNGLWSNKMG

-1074 KKLPDGE
+1074 KKLPGGE
-1081 SFLRDI
+1081 AFLRDV

-1103 VLEQIKT
+1103 TLEQIKT
-1110 YRYLSMLSKPATPA
+1110 YRYLSMLSKPATAA
-1124 RNLIGNMVYDP
+1124 RNLVGNMVYDP

-1143 GVGLDMLLSKCT
+1143 GVGLDMLLSKYT
-1155 GTRSVAVDMS
+1155 GTRSVAADKS

-1175 GEARLKSYIEM
+1175 GEATLKSYIET

-1193 NARGKYGTGGSRSYK
+1193 NAQGKYETGGSRSFK

-1244 QRGIDE
+1244 QRGIDA

-1263 GRAEETARERTFQND
+1263 GRAEEIARERTFQNEG
-1278 SKLAQA
+1278 KLAQA
-1284 TGVVRRGLN
+1284 MSGARRALN
-1293 VFSIKDKRGGR
+1293 VFSIKDKRGGS

-1336 GAEVVKVLHKAKA
+1336 GVEVVKVLNKAKA
-1349 GTLTAAEQAKAVT
+1349 GTLTASEQAKAVT

-1373 IALFAVLAGAG
+1373 IAFFAVLAGAG
-1384 VMNVAGDDDKDKE
+1384 IMNVAGDDDKDKE

-1448 ALLADCYEEDG
+1448 ALLADCYKEDG

-1483 MSQFQEIENSLKYS
+1483 MSQFQEIENSLKNS
-1497 KADNDGG
+1497 KADNVGG
-1504 KLADATLRYGA
+1504 KLADATFRYGA
-1515 SQVTSFIP
+1515 SQATSFIP
-1523 NVVSGVAQ
+1523 NIVSGVAQ
-1531 GIDGTVRDTYNGDT
+1531 GVDGTVRDTYNGDT
-1545 VWENSLNAMKSKI
+1545 SWENGLNAMKSKI

-1609 RLDSL
+1609 RLGE
-1614 NIDVKYPEKKTP
+1614 NIDIKYPEKKAP
-1626 SDVSRNG
+1626 NSGNRDGEKVS
-1633 KKVTLNQDEKRQY
+1633 LDQDERRQY

-1656 NIQKVIQSS
+1656 NIQKVIRSS

-1672 AEKAAAIQNLLKVAT
+1672 AEKAAAIQNLLEVAT
-1687 AAGKKKAKLDG
+1687 SAGKKKAKLDG
-1698 SDTPSWTTKSSGSVA
+1698 GDTPAWTTKSTGTIGE
-1713 DNAVYRAKLGTAKDT
+1713 NAVYKAMLGTAKDA
-1728 LPADARDRNGDV
+1728 LPEDKRT
-1740 MQAIIKTV
+1740 KTGNV
-1748 VGKRGGS
+1748 LQSVLKTAGNKRGG
-1755 DQLALNVMAQEIE
+1755 DNLMLNIMAQQLSE
-1768 SGTLAKVE
+1768 GTQDKFE

-1790 FYQAMY
+1790 FYQAKY
-1796 AKKPGTSQKKY
+1796 ATKPGTSQRKY
-1807 KKPDLYVWAMQNGY
+1807 KKADLYAWAMQNGY
-1821 TAKQFNQLWN
+1821 TAKQFNQLWK
-1831 LFGKTKK
+1831 LFS

>member
-1 MAFTVQREQRNHDFA
+1 MASDFLKQYAKSSREKIDKEFGKKAYGGSKYKMDKVWGQTA
-16 QAGRRA
+16 T
-22 RSMLEQDKK
+22 QD
-31 TIEAEEQRAKEYAQ
+31 TAAKQ
-45 KPVTKPISEPVPQK
+45 KPVTEPISEPVPQK

-65 FWEKLLSAFGDA
+65 FWEKLLNAFGDA
-77 GYSADTTTPLAMTN
+77 GYSADTTTPLALTN
-91 QAITDDYRKSNMQ
+91 QAISDDYRKSNMQ

-110 AGGNIVKSA
+110 AGGNIAKSA
-119 AKSAES
+119 VKSAES

-146 TVADNAVSQ
+146 TVADNAVPQ
-155 EDKDKADAARKRN
+155 EDKDKAEAARKRN

-178 AAAAAAEASE
+178 AAEAAAEASE

-295 TDAGRSVLRAL
+295 TDAGRSVVRAL

-320 ILNPAIRTIY
+320 ILNPAIRAIY
-330 DKGAAVKSSYTT
+330 DKGAAAKSSYTT

-370 GIVKGID
+370 GIAKGID

-394 AEASAKPADAE
+394 ASANTEASAKPAEAE
-405 TIAAEAQADAAPVE
+405 TIAAEAQPEAAPVE
-419 TAQDAPAAQ
+419 TSQAVPAAQ
-428 EENAAPADIRETG
+428 EKPQENSTLRMVEEAAG
-441 LETRIAGIKGNDT
+441 L
-454 ASVGNA
+454 
-460 STAMENTLW
+460 
-469 MRRGTQSEPGWGE
+469 
-482 TYGTAQEAFNE
+482 
-493 AMKRI
+493 
-498 DSGLFS
+498 
-504 AMEKAVNE
+504 
-512 AERGINAKENLR
+512 
-524 LISTMI
+524 
-530 SAAEFVRHYD
+530 
-540 VSPAAAATVIINSYH
+540 
-555 NDALDSI
+555 
-562 RDRRGDLTD
+562 
-571 YALEQMRSIDNA
+571 
-583 VESYGSNPV
+583 
-592 SENDLSVAQNAEYP
+592 
-606 GNAEDATGMR
+606 R
-616 EPAQNP
+616 EPAQSP
-622 TQERATEAG
+622 AQERATEAG
-631 QSTERDANR
+631 QSEERDANR

-652 NRSDEYIAK
+652 NRTDEYVAK

-675 EHFERVAEDLAPMIY
+675 EHFERVAEDLTTMIY
-690 GSMRSDRYKR
+690 GSMQSDRHKR

-710 VVQDVIDKTGLSRP
+710 VVQHVIDKTGLSRP

-737 GAENYADAKRVEKA
+737 GTENYADAKRVEKA

-757 DGYTKPNGEY
+757 DGYAKPNGEY

-795 NDLSLLLGEIT
+795 NDLSLMLGEIT
-806 EEESY
+806 EEEAY
-811 NDWRAERDARE
+811 NDWRAQRDARE
-822 AAKAAQEQSQNSDN
+822 AAKAAQEQSQKTGEIVNESAENAVESQNSDN
-836 FADVQQRETETDAG
+836 FADVQQREAETDAG
-850 QRGTLPEGQG
+850 RRGTLPEGQG

-871 KTQARSLKN
+871 RTQTRSTDGVLTDAERRMEG
-880 LFEKGDRE
+880 LRPEDRV
-888 KLGLTEQDLSHKVEH
+888 HKVNH
-903 DAEAEAKA
+903 DAEVDTKA

-922 KADLFGEKRDWDKT
+922 KADLFDEKQDWDDT
-936 DTLLADKIM
+936 DTVL
-945 GAELDKAHKSGS
+945 AHKIIVNEVAKARESGS
-957 MDDYAEVARLVKRWY
+957 KDAYAEVAKLMKEWD
-972 AQGTDVGQVMQ
+972 AHGTEAGQAL
-983 MRQVLSKS
+983 RQRRQLASD
-991 PKLMEAEAIEL
+991 PALMEADAIQL
-1002 LMDEKRT
+1002 LNDSERT

-1020 LDSVSQNAERL
+1020 LDSVSQNAEKLRG
-1031 LSIEKGDVDGVVDLI
+1031 IEKGDVDGVVDLI
-1046 KDMSMERR
+1046 KSMSTERR
-1054 TNSLWSNKMG
+1054 TNGLWSNKMG

-1074 KKLPDGE
+1074 KKLPGGE
-1081 SFLRDI
+1081 AFLRDV

-1103 VLEQIKT
+1103 TLEQIKT
-1110 YRYLSMLSKPATPA
+1110 YRYLSMLSKPATAA
-1124 RNLIGNMVYDP
+1124 RNLVGNMVYDP

-1143 GVGLDMLLSKCT
+1143 GVGLDMLLSKYS
-1155 GTRSVAVDMS
+1155 GTRSVAADKS
-1165 YLSKAKRKGM
+1165 YFSKAKRKGM
-1175 GEARLKSYIEM
+1175 GEATLKSYIET

-1193 NARGKYGTGGSRSYK
+1193 NAQGKYETGGSRSFK

-1244 QRGIDE
+1244 QRGIDA

-1263 GRAEETARERTFQND
+1263 GRAEEIARERTFQNEG
-1278 SKLAQA
+1278 KLS
-1284 TGVVRRGLN
+1284 GVMGGMRNALN
-1293 VFSIKDKRGGR
+1293 KLSIKDKQGGSI
-1304 FGVGDLILPF
+1304 GLGDIMLPF

-1336 GAEVVKVLHKAKA
+1336 GTEVVKVLNKAKA
-1349 GTLTAAEQAKAVT
+1349 GTLTASEQAKAVT

-1384 VMNVAGDDDKDKE
+1384 VMNVAGDDDEDKE

-1425 WRDGDDLV
+1425 WRDGDNLV

-1448 ALLADCYEEDG
+1448 ALLADCYKDEG
-1459 KITFGDVT
+1459 LTFANVAGG
-1467 RENLS
+1467 NLES
-1472 SIYQSVMDLPA
+1472 AFQSVMDLPA
-1483 MSQFQEIENSLKYS
+1483 MSQFQEIANGYKYS
-1497 KADNDGG
+1497 KADTTGG
-1504 KLADATLRYGA
+1504 KVAEAALRYGA
-1515 SQVTSFIP
+1515 SQATSFVP

-1531 GIDGTVRDTYNGDT
+1531 GVDGTVRDTYNGDT
-1545 VWENSLNAMKSKI
+1545 VWENNLNAMKSKI
-1558 PWLRETLP
+1558 PGLRETLP

-1609 RLDSL
+1609 RLESM
-1614 NIDVKYPEKKTP
+1614 NIDVKYPEKKAP
-1626 SDVSRNG
+1626 LDGSRNG
-1633 KKVTLNQDEKRQY
+1633 KDVDLTQDERRQY

-1656 NIQKVIQSS
+1656 NIQKVIRSS
-1665 VYKQSSD
+1665 VYKQASD
-1672 AEKAAAIQNLLKVAT
+1672 VEKAAAIQNLLEVAT

-1698 SDTPSWTTKSSGSVA
+1698 SDTPSWTTKSDGSVA
-1713 DNAVYRAKLGTAKDT
+1713 DNAVYRAKLGTAKET
-1728 LPADARDRNGDV
+1728 LPANARGRNGDV

-1755 DQLALNVMAQEIE
+1755 DQLALNVMAQQLDE
-1768 SGTLAKVE
+1768 GPQAKVE

-1807 KKPDLYVWAMQNGY
+1807 KKPDLYAWAMQNGY
-1821 TAKQFNQLWN
+1821 TAKQFNQLWK
-1831 LFGKTKK
+1831 LFS

>member
-1 MAFTVQREQRNHDFA
+1 MASEFLKQYAKSSREKIDREYGKKA
-16 QAGRRA
+16 YGG
-22 RSMLEQDKK
+22 SKYKMDKVWGQ
-31 TIEAEEQRAKEYAQ
+31 TATQETAAKQ
-45 KPVTKPISEPVPQK
+45 KPVTEPISEPVPQK

-65 FWEKLLSAFGDA
+65 FWEKLLNAFGDA
-77 GYSADTTTPLAMTN
+77 GYSADTTTPLALTN
-91 QAITDDYRKSNMQ
+91 QAISDDYRESNMQ

-110 AGGNIVKSA
+110 TGGNIAKSA
-119 AKSAES
+119 VKSAES

-146 TVADNAVSQ
+146 TVADNAVPQ
-155 EDKDKADAARKRN
+155 EDKDKAEAARKRN

-277 GGGAADDVAEKLI
+277 GGGAADDVAEKLV

-295 TDAGRSVLRAL
+295 TDAGRSVVRAL

-320 ILNPAIRTIY
+320 ILNPAIRAIY
-330 DKGAAVKSSYTT
+330 DKGAAAKSSYTT

-370 GIVKGID
+370 GIAKGID

-394 AEASAKPADAE
+394 AEASAKPAEAE
-405 TIAAEAQADAAPVE
+405 NIAAEAQAEAAPVE

-428 EENAAPADIRETG
+428 EKPQENSTLRMVEEAAG
-441 LETRIAGIKGNDT
+441 L
-454 ASVGNA
+454 
-460 STAMENTLW
+460 
-469 MRRGTQSEPGWGE
+469 
-482 TYGTAQEAFNE
+482 
-493 AMKRI
+493 
-498 DSGLFS
+498 
-504 AMEKAVNE
+504 
-512 AERGINAKENLR
+512 
-524 LISTMI
+524 
-530 SAAEFVRHYD
+530 
-540 VSPAAAATVIINSYH
+540 
-555 NDALDSI
+555 
-562 RDRRGDLTD
+562 
-571 YALEQMRSIDNA
+571 
-583 VESYGSNPV
+583 
-592 SENDLSVAQNAEYP
+592 
-606 GNAEDATGMR
+606 R
-616 EPAQNP
+616 EPAQSP
-622 TQERATEAG
+622 ARERATEAG
-631 QSTERDANR
+631 RSEERDANR

-652 NRSDEYIAK
+652 NRTDEYVAK

-675 EHFERVAEDLAPMIY
+675 EHFERVAEDLTTMIY
-690 GSMRSDRYKR
+690 GSMQSDRHKR
-700 GKGTITNNSR
+700 GEGTITNNSR
-710 VVQDVIDKTGLSRP
+710 VVQHVIDKTDLSRP

-737 GAENYADAKRVEKA
+737 GAENYANAKRVEKA

-767 VAPDAAYMEAKSQ
+767 AAPDAAYMEAKSQ

-785 DPYSWEYYRD
+785 DPYSREYYRD
-795 NDLSLLLGEIT
+795 NDLSLMLGEIT
-806 EEESY
+806 EEEAY
-811 NDWRAERDARE
+811 NDWRAQHDARE
-822 AAKAAQEQSQNSDN
+822 AAKAAQEQSQKTGEIVNESAENAVESQNSDN

-860 AKSAEFGYDEA
+860 AKSAEFGYAEAQTQTRSTDGVLTDDEHA
-871 KTQARSLKN
+871 MEGLRP
-880 LFEKGDRE
+880 EDR
-888 KLGLTEQDLSHKVEH
+888 THKVNH
-903 DAEAEAKA
+903 DEEVNAKA

-922 KADLFGEKRDWDKT
+922 KADLFGEKQDWNDT
-936 DTLLADKIM
+936 DTVL
-945 GAELDKAHKSGS
+945 AHKIIVKEVAKARESGS
-957 MDDYAEVARLVKRWY
+957 KDAYAEVAKLMKEWD
-972 AQGTDVGQVMQ
+972 AHGTEAGQAL
-983 MRQVLSKS
+983 RQRRQLASD
-991 PKLMEAEAIEL
+991 PALMEADAIQL
-1002 LMDEKRT
+1002 LNDSERT

-1020 LDSVSQNAERL
+1020 LDSVSQNAEKLR
-1031 LSIEKGDVDGVVDLI
+1031 SIEKGDVDGVVDLI
-1046 KDMSMERR
+1046 KDMSTERR
-1054 TNSLWSNKMG
+1054 TNGLWSNKMG

-1074 KKLPDGE
+1074 KKLPGGE
-1081 SFLRDI
+1081 AFLRDV

-1103 VLEQIKT
+1103 TLEQIKT
-1110 YRYLSMLSKPATPA
+1110 YRYLSMLSKPATAA
-1124 RNLIGNMVYDP
+1124 RNLVGNMVYDP

-1143 GVGLDMLLSKCT
+1143 GVGLDMLLSKYT
-1155 GTRSVAVDMS
+1155 GTRSVAADKS

-1175 GEARLKSYIEM
+1175 GEATLKSYIET

-1193 NARGKYGTGGSRSYK
+1193 NAQGKYETGGSRSFK

-1228 MVTTDQMQK
+1228 MVTSDQMQK

-1244 QRGIDE
+1244 QRGIDA

-1263 GRAEETARERTFQND
+1263 GRAEETARERTFQNEG
-1278 SKLAQA
+1278 KLAQA
-1284 TGVVRRGLN
+1284 TGVVRRALN
-1293 VFSIKDKRGGR
+1293 VFSIKDKRGGS

-1336 GAEVVKVLHKAKA
+1336 GAEVVKVLNKAKA
-1349 GTLTAAEQAKAVT
+1349 GTLTASEQAKAVT

-1373 IALFAVLAGAG
+1373 IAFFAVLAGAG
-1384 VMNVAGDDDKDKE
+1384 IMNVAGDDDKDKE

-1448 ALLADCYEEDG
+1448 ALLADCYKDEG
-1459 KITFGDVT
+1459 LTFANVAGG
-1467 RENLS
+1467 NLES
-1472 SIYQSVMDLPA
+1472 AFQSVMDLPA

-1497 KADNDGG
+1497 KADTTGG
-1504 KLADATLRYGA
+1504 KLADATFRYGA
-1515 SQVTSFIP
+1515 SQATSFVP

-1531 GIDGTVRDTYNGDT
+1531 GVDGTVRDTYNGDT
-1545 VWENSLNAMKSKI
+1545 VWENSLSAMKSKI
-1558 PWLRETLP
+1558 PGLRETLP

-1609 RLDSL
+1609 RLGE
-1614 NIDVKYPEKKTP
+1614 NIDIKYPEKKAP
-1626 SDVSRNG
+1626 NSGNRDGEKVS
-1633 KKVTLNQDEKRQY
+1633 LDQDERRQY

-1656 NIQKVIQSS
+1656 NIQKVIRSS

-1672 AEKAAAIQNLLKVAT
+1672 AEKAAAIQNLLEVAT
-1687 AAGKKKAKLDG
+1687 SAGKKKAKLDG
-1698 SDTPSWTTKSSGSVA
+1698 GDTPAWTTKSTGTIGE
-1713 DNAVYRAKLGTAKDT
+1713 NAVYKAMLGTAKDA
-1728 LPADARDRNGDV
+1728 LPEDKRT
-1740 MQAIIKTV
+1740 KTGNV
-1748 VGKRGGS
+1748 LQSVLKTAGNKRGG
-1755 DQLALNVMAQEIE
+1755 DNLMLNIMAQQLSE
-1768 SGTLAKVE
+1768 GTQDKFE

-1790 FYQAMY
+1790 FYQAKY
-1796 AKKPGTSQKKY
+1796 ATKPGTSQRKY
-1807 KKPDLYVWAMQNGY
+1807 KKADLYAWAMQNGY
-1821 TAKQFNQLWN
+1821 TAKQFNQLWK
-1831 LFGKTKK
+1831 LFS

>member
-1 MAFTVQREQRNHDFA
+1 MASEFLKQYAKSSQEKIDREYGKKA
-16 QAGRRA
+16 YGG
-22 RSMLEQDKK
+22 SKYKMDKVWGQ
-31 TIEAEEQRAKEYAQ
+31 TATQETAAKQ
-45 KPVTKPISEPVPQK
+45 KPVTEPISEPVPQK

-65 FWEKLLSAFGDA
+65 FWEKLLNAFGDA
-77 GYSADTTTPLAMTN
+77 GYSADTTTPLALTN
-91 QAITDDYRKSNMQ
+91 QAISDDYRESNMQ

-110 AGGNIVKSA
+110 TGGNIAKSA
-119 AKSAES
+119 VKSAES

-146 TVADNAVSQ
+146 TVADNAVPQ
-155 EDKDKADAARKRN
+155 EDKDKAEAARKRN

-277 GGGAADDVAEKLI
+277 GGGAADDVAEKLV

-295 TDAGRSVLRAL
+295 TDAGRSVVRAL

-320 ILNPAIRTIY
+320 ILNPAIRAIY
-330 DKGAAVKSSYTT
+330 DKGAAAKSSYTT

-370 GIVKGID
+370 GIAKGID

-394 AEASAKPADAE
+394 AEASAKPAEAE
-405 TIAAEAQADAAPVE
+405 NIAAEAQAEAAPVE

-428 EENAAPADIRETG
+428 EKPQENSTLRMVEEAAG
-441 LETRIAGIKGNDT
+441 L
-454 ASVGNA
+454 
-460 STAMENTLW
+460 
-469 MRRGTQSEPGWGE
+469 
-482 TYGTAQEAFNE
+482 
-493 AMKRI
+493 
-498 DSGLFS
+498 
-504 AMEKAVNE
+504 
-512 AERGINAKENLR
+512 
-524 LISTMI
+524 
-530 SAAEFVRHYD
+530 
-540 VSPAAAATVIINSYH
+540 
-555 NDALDSI
+555 
-562 RDRRGDLTD
+562 
-571 YALEQMRSIDNA
+571 
-583 VESYGSNPV
+583 
-592 SENDLSVAQNAEYP
+592 
-606 GNAEDATGMR
+606 R
-616 EPAQNP
+616 EPAQSP
-622 TQERATEAG
+622 ARERATEAG
-631 QSTERDANR
+631 RSEERDANR

-652 NRSDEYIAK
+652 NRTDEYVAK
-661 RSTKSFQYNHPELH
+661 RSTKSFQYNRPELH
-675 EHFERVAEDLAPMIY
+675 EHFERVAEDLTTMIY
-690 GSMRSDRYKR
+690 GSMQSDRHKR
-700 GKGTITNNSR
+700 GEGTITNNSR
-710 VVQDVIDKTGLSRP
+710 VVQHVIDKTDLSRP

-737 GAENYADAKRVEKA
+737 GAENYANAKRVEKA

-767 VAPDAAYMEAKSQ
+767 AAPDAAYMEAKSQ

-785 DPYSWEYYRD
+785 DPYSREYYRD
-795 NDLSLLLGEIT
+795 NDLSLMLGEIT
-806 EEESY
+806 EEEAY
-811 NDWRAERDARE
+811 NDWRAQHDARE
-822 AAKAAQEQSQNSDN
+822 AAKAAQEQSQKTGEIVNESAENAVESQNSDN

-860 AKSAEFGYDEA
+860 AKSAEFGYAEAQTQTRSTDGVLTDDEHA
-871 KTQARSLKN
+871 MEGLRP
-880 LFEKGDRE
+880 EDR
-888 KLGLTEQDLSHKVEH
+888 THKVNH
-903 DAEAEAKA
+903 DEEVNAKA

-922 KADLFGEKRDWDKT
+922 KADLFGEKQDWNDT
-936 DTLLADKIM
+936 DTVL
-945 GAELDKAHKSGS
+945 AHKIIVKEVAKARESGS
-957 MDDYAEVARLVKRWY
+957 KDAYAEVAKLMKEWD
-972 AQGTDVGQVMQ
+972 AHGTEAGQAL
-983 MRQVLSKS
+983 RQRRQLASD
-991 PKLMEAEAIEL
+991 PALMEADAIQL
-1002 LMDEKRT
+1002 LNDSERT

-1020 LDSVSQNAERL
+1020 LDSVSQNAEKLR
-1031 LSIEKGDVDGVVDLI
+1031 SIEKGDVDGVVDLI
-1046 KDMSMERR
+1046 KDMSTERR
-1054 TNSLWSNKMG
+1054 TNGLWSNKMG

-1074 KKLPDGE
+1074 KKLPGGE
-1081 SFLRDI
+1081 AFLRDV

-1103 VLEQIKT
+1103 TLEQIKT
-1110 YRYLSMLSKPATPA
+1110 YRYLSMLSKPATAA
-1124 RNLIGNMVYDP
+1124 RNLVGNMVYDP

-1143 GVGLDMLLSKCT
+1143 GVGLDMLLSKYT
-1155 GTRSVAVDMS
+1155 GTRSVAADKS

-1175 GEARLKSYIEM
+1175 GEATLKSYIET

-1193 NARGKYGTGGSRSYK
+1193 NAQGKYETGGSRSFK

-1228 MVTTDQMQK
+1228 MVTSDQMQK

-1244 QRGIDE
+1244 QRGIDA

-1263 GRAEETARERTFQND
+1263 GRAEETARERTFQNEG
-1278 SKLAQA
+1278 KLAQA
-1284 TGVVRRGLN
+1284 TGVVRRALN
-1293 VFSIKDKRGGR
+1293 VFSIKDKRGGS

-1336 GAEVVKVLHKAKA
+1336 GAEVVKVLNKAKA
-1349 GTLTAAEQAKAVT
+1349 GTLTASEQAKAVT

-1373 IALFAVLAGAG
+1373 IAFFAVLAGAG
-1384 VMNVAGDDDKDKE
+1384 IMNVAGDDDKDKE

-1433 SIGFLDPINAQMTYG
+1433 SIGFLGPINAQMTYG
-1448 ALLADCYEEDG
+1448 ALLADCYKDEG
-1459 KITFGDVT
+1459 LTFANVAGG
-1467 RENLS
+1467 NLES
-1472 SIYQSVMDLPA
+1472 AFQSVMDLPA

-1497 KADNDGG
+1497 KADTTGG
-1504 KLADATLRYGA
+1504 KLADATFRYGA
-1515 SQVTSFIP
+1515 SQATSFVP

-1531 GIDGTVRDTYNGDT
+1531 GVDGTVRDTYNGDT
-1545 VWENSLNAMKSKI
+1545 VWENSLSAMKSKI
-1558 PWLRETLP
+1558 PGLRETLP

-1609 RLDSL
+1609 RLGE
-1614 NIDVKYPEKKTP
+1614 NIDIKYPEKKAP
-1626 SDVSRNG
+1626 NSGNRDGEKVS
-1633 KKVTLNQDEKRQY
+1633 LDQDERRQY

-1656 NIQKVIQSS
+1656 NIQKVIRSS

-1672 AEKAAAIQNLLKVAT
+1672 AEKAAAIQNLLEVAT
-1687 AAGKKKAKLDG
+1687 SAGKKKAKLDG
-1698 SDTPSWTTKSSGSVA
+1698 GDTPAWTTKSTGTIGE
-1713 DNAVYRAKLGTAKDT
+1713 NAVYKAMLGTAKDA
-1728 LPADARDRNGDV
+1728 LPEDKRT
-1740 MQAIIKTV
+1740 KTGNV
-1748 VGKRGGS
+1748 LQSVLKTAGNKRGG
-1755 DQLALNVMAQEIE
+1755 DNLMLNIMAQQLSE
-1768 SGTLAKVE
+1768 GTQDKFE

-1790 FYQAMY
+1790 FYQAKY
-1796 AKKPGTSQKKY
+1796 ATKPGTSQRKY
-1807 KKPDLYVWAMQNGY
+1807 KKADLYAWAMQNGY
-1821 TAKQFNQLWN
+1821 TAKQFNQLWK
-1831 LFGKTKK
+1831 LFS

>member
-31 TIEAEEQRAKEYAQ
+31 TLEAEEQRAKEYAQ
-45 KPVTKPISEPVPQK
+45 KPVTKPVSEPVPQK

-65 FWEKLLSAFGDA
+65 FWEKLLNAFGDA
-77 GYSADTTTPLAMTN
+77 GYSADTTTPLALTN
-91 QAITDDYRKSNMQ
+91 QAITDDYRESNMQ

-155 EDKDKADAARKRN
+155 EDKDKAEAARKRN

-178 AAAAAAEASE
+178 AAEAAAEASE
-188 KAKDNLGG
+188 KAKENLGG

-295 TDAGRSVLRAL
+295 TDVGRSVVRAL
-306 TNAVGEGAEEAVAD
+306 TNAIGEGAEEAVAD
-320 ILNPAIRTIY
+320 ILNPAIRAIY
-330 DKGAAVKSSYTT
+330 DKGAAAKSSYTT

-370 GIVKGID
+370 GIAKGID

-388 PAANVN
+388 PAASVN
-394 AEASAKPADAE
+394 AEASAKPAEAE
-405 TIAAEAQADAAPVE
+405 NIVAEAKAEAAPVE
-419 TAQDAPAAQ
+419 TTQAEDSQATVRALLKKGIISNGDAERIIKDVGLRTEFERQTGETLTGTKTEQRAQIKRVALTQNITGVTAKSEEQSQKTGEIVNESA
-428 EENAAPADIRETG
+428 ENAAE
-441 LETRIAGIKGNDT
+441 
-454 ASVGNA
+454 
-460 STAMENTLW
+460 
-469 MRRGTQSEPGWGE
+469 
-482 TYGTAQEAFNE
+482 
-493 AMKRI
+493 
-498 DSGLFS
+498 
-504 AMEKAVNE
+504 
-512 AERGINAKENLR
+512 
-524 LISTMI
+524 
-530 SAAEFVRHYD
+530 
-540 VSPAAAATVIINSYH
+540 
-555 NDALDSI
+555 
-562 RDRRGDLTD
+562 
-571 YALEQMRSIDNA
+571 
-583 VESYGSNPV
+583 
-592 SENDLSVAQNAEYP
+592 
-606 GNAEDATGMR
+606 
-616 EPAQNP
+616 
-622 TQERATEAG
+622 
-631 QSTERDANR
+631 
-640 QPQEYTPEDHID
+640 
-652 NRSDEYIAK
+652 
-661 RSTKSFQYNHPELH
+661 
-675 EHFERVAEDLAPMIY
+675 
-690 GSMRSDRYKR
+690 
-700 GKGTITNNSR
+700 
-710 VVQDVIDKTGLSRP
+710 
-724 EILRALD
+724 
-731 AIIKDN
+731 
-737 GAENYADAKRVEKA
+737 
-751 LDSLLV
+751 
-757 DGYTKPNGEY
+757 
-767 VAPDAAYMEAKSQ
+767 
-780 ISGGT
+780 
-785 DPYSWEYYRD
+785 
-795 NDLSLLLGEIT
+795 
-806 EEESY
+806 
-811 NDWRAERDARE
+811 
-822 AAKAAQEQSQNSDN
+822 SQNSDS

-871 KTQARSLKN
+871 RTQTRSTDGVLTDDERAMEG
-880 LFEKGDRE
+880 LRPEDR
-888 KLGLTEQDLSHKVEH
+888 THKVNH
-903 DAEAEAKA
+903 DEEVNAKA

-922 KADLFGEKRDWDKT
+922 KADLFGTKQDWDDT
-936 DTLLADKIM
+936 DTVL
-945 GAELDKAHKSGS
+945 AHKIIVKEVAKARESGS
-957 MDDYAEVARLVKRWY
+957 KDAYAEVAKLMKEWD
-972 AQGTDVGQVMQ
+972 AHGTEAGQAL
-983 MRQVLSKS
+983 RQRRQLSS
-991 PKLMEAEAIEL
+991 DPALMEADAIRL
-1002 LMDEKRT
+1002 LNDSART

-1020 LDSVSQNAERL
+1020 LDSVSQNAEKLR
-1031 LSIEKGDVDGVVDLI
+1031 SIKKGDVDGVVDLI
-1046 KDMSMERR
+1046 KDMSTERR

-1074 KKLPDGE
+1074 KKLPGGE
-1081 SFLRDI
+1081 AFLRDI

-1103 VLEQIKT
+1103 RLEQIKS
-1110 YRYLSMLSKPATPA
+1110 YRYLSMLSKPATPG

-1143 GVGLDMLLSKCT
+1143 GVALDMLLSKYT
-1155 GTRSVAVDMS
+1155 GTRSVAADKS
-1165 YLSKAKRKGM
+1165 YLSKTKRKGM

-1244 QRGIDE
+1244 QRGIDA

-1263 GRAEETARERTFQND
+1263 GRAEEIARERTFQND

-1284 TGVVRRGLN
+1284 TGIVRRGLN

-1448 ALLADCYEEDG
+1448 ALLADCYKEDG

-1483 MSQFQEIENSLKYS
+1483 MSQFQEIQNSLKYS

-1504 KLADATLRYGA
+1504 KLADAALRYGA
-1515 SQVTSFIP
+1515 SQATSFVP
-1523 NVVSGVAQ
+1523 NIVSGVVQ
-1531 GIDGTVRDTYNGDT
+1531 GVDGTVRDTYNGDT
-1545 VWENSLNAMKSKI
+1545 VWENSLNAMKSKL

-1609 RLDSL
+1609 RLESM
-1614 NIDVKYPEKKTP
+1614 NIDVKYPKKKTP
-1626 SDVSRNG
+1626 PDVSRNG

-1646 QMAYGQTAYD
+1646 QMAYGQTAYN
-1656 NIQKVIQSS
+1656 NIQKLIQSAT
-1665 VYKQSSD
+1665 YKQSSD
-1672 AEKAAAIQNLLKVAT
+1672 AEKAAAIQNLLEVAT

-1698 SDTPSWTTKSSGSVA
+1698 GETPSWTTKSDGSVA

-1755 DQLALNVMAQEIE
+1755 DQLALNVMAQQLEV
-1768 SGTLAKVE
+1768 GTQEKVE

-1790 FYQAMY
+1790 FYQAKH

-1807 KKPDLYVWAMQNGY
+1807 KKADLYAWAMQNGY
-1821 TAKQFNQLWN
+1821 TVKQFNQLWK
-1831 LFGKTKK
+1831 LFPG